1 MLLLVHK
8 PKVAFFMA
16 TTQTFETIVTLNAQQ
31 AKDEMAALKK
41 TLDDLKQ
48 KKAEA
53 LKDSGTSVNDIKQIN
68 KEIRKAEDHVN
79 AYRSKVSD
87 TINTLQNLSTASI
100 GEIEKVSRVLKQQMK
115 SATNPEDYKRLE
127 EHLERCKARIN
138 ELKQPISATLS
149 QYNTAIAE
157 ATRRAENFDQ
167 ENALID
173 RTLKNISG
181 STALE
186 LETSLKLVNEQL
198 ANTHRGTEEY
208 RELTEKAKSLKK
220 EIAAV
225 GAEQDLTKSKWSK
238 FVNIFNT
245 NWGAITQ
252 GLAAVTGLSATVR
265 DCTNKYAAMNQEMF
279 NVTKYT
285 GQAIEEVEVMNESF
299 KKMDTRTARGE
310 LNRLAQDAGRLG
322 ITNREMIEEFVDGSD
337 KINVAL
343 GDDLGDD
350 AVAKIGKLAQM
361 FGEDKTKGL
370 RGAMLATG
378 SAVNDLAQSSS
389 ANAGYIVDF
398 TADLSGVARQA
409 GMTQA
414 QIMGLASA
422 LDQNMQDEATSS
434 TVFSQLITKMFQEPM
449 KFAKLA
455 GVEVSTFTT
464 MLKTDANG
472 ALLEFLQAMS
482 NRGGFDQLAPMFSQ
496 MGLEGTRAV
505 GVLSSVASN
514 LDQVRE
520 AQATATQ
527 SYQDGTSV
535 LNEFNVQ
542 NNTVQAGLDKA
553 KKQFDDMC
561 IELGEKLMPI
571 AKYSVSLTSM
581 GIKTL
586 YVLIE
591 YVSKHIVVLAA
602 LATTMLV
609 YNNVLTATMIKEK
622 AWLVIRNTS
631 KVLNVALTA
640 STRLLRSALLA
651 LELTYKRLRYGVEAY
666 RLAMEK
672 AKLASLTNPWAALAT
687 VLTVV
692 GVAVYSAVKAWQ
704 AHKKAVHDNLQSV
717 KEANAIKKQQEAIN
731 KRVAESYIDEKT
743 RVQQLTKIIR
753 SNAFSIGERRSAIAE
768 LQKIIPDY
776 HASISKEGKLFNEN
790 TKSINDYIKKLDQAA
805 MAEAIYEQ
813 KKEIEKKRLELKQTE
828 RRKVNNIKHV
838 NAEIKAH
845 PEAYKSQGTY
855 LFRDIFTGKMK
866 EAGDANHKLQNKLD
880 ERAVHEKAL
889 KAAQSGLRI
898 LDARKRELDKLINSD
913 EGLRKAFADLT
924 INGGGTGGNSGT
936 GGNGGN
942 GGNGGGNGGNGGG
955 NSNTTKTDPK
965 KEKYDKESSALKHT
979 LDTDELALK
988 QQLERKEIDEDEY
1001 AKRMYEKKQ
1010 QYYVK
1015 LVDLQ
1020 TKYDQ
1025 DTTQTQQSMVDAA
1038 IAESKRLVDVQER
1051 QMTESLDAKTRAY
1064 NAEQMSLL
1072 QQRTQGL
1079 LTEEEYNEKLKE
1091 AERQYHQDR
1100 LAIIHEHGGDE
1111 YDEQKWLLDKELEA
1125 VRQNEEDKKNA
1136 QMEVLEAQ
1144 YDNADS
1150 ASGQMAAVQAM
1161 YEQQLITYEQFQERM
1176 TEIAR
1181 NKEEARKAI
1190 MQQAFDTV
1198 NTMLSAASSY
1208 SQACSDLET
1217 ARINANYDKQIEA
1230 AGNNSAKR
1238 KKLEE
1243 KRDKELAAAKK
1254 KANKRAMVIQLAQ
1267 AVASTAMAAINAY
1280 SSAAQ
1285 VPFVGYILAP
1295 IAAATAVAAGMLQIA
1310 TIKKQQQA
1318 QEAGYYEGG
1327 FTGGSSYRRKA
1338 GIVHE
1343 GEFVANHN
1351 AVNNPQVL
1359 PALQLI
1365 DEAQRNNTVGSLTA
1379 ADISRSLGQG
1389 GATVVSAPSVTVN
1402 TDNSELNA
1410 TLGEARDVIDQLS
1423 LVLAQGIHA
1432 KCYIDGDDGIAK
1444 NLDHYKKLK
1453 SHT

>member
-1 MLLLVHK
+1 
-8 PKVAFFMA
+8 MA

-41 TLDDLKQ
+41 NLDDLKQ

-79 AYRSKVSD
+79 AYRSRVSD

-157 ATRRAENFDQ
+157 ATRRAENFEQ

-208 RELTEKAKSLKK
+208 RELTEKAKLLKK

-310 LNRLAQDAGRLG
+310 LNRLAQDAGRLS
-322 ITNREMIEEFVDGSD
+322 ITNREMVEEFVDGGD

-343 GDDLGDD
+343 GDDLSDD
-350 AVAKIGKLAQM
+350 AVAKIAKLAQM

-520 AQATATQ
+520 AQATATK
-527 SYQDGTSV
+527 SYKDGTSV

-571 AKYSVSLTSM
+571 AKYSVSLTSI

-609 YNNVLTATMIKEK
+609 YNNVLTATMIKEAAHSAKKK
-622 AWLVIRNTS
+622 AGIALDYAAVAS
-631 KVLNVALTA
+631 KN
-640 STRLLRSALLA
+640 LLKAALLA
-651 LELTYKRLRYGVEAY
+651 LRATWALLTGGMKAY
-666 RLAMEK
+666 NATMAR
-672 AKLASLTNPWAALAT
+672 AKILSITNPWSALAT

-790 TKSINDYIKKLDQAA
+790 TNAINDYIKKLDQAA

-813 KKEIEKKRLELKQTE
+813 KKEIAKKRLELKQTV

-838 NAEIKAH
+838 NAEIEAH

-855 LFRDIFTGKMK
+855 VLRDSFSGKIEK
-866 EAGDANHKLQNKLD
+866 KGDVNHKLQNKLD

-898 LDARKRELDKLINSD
+898 LDAEDRELAKLINSD
-913 EGLRKAFADLT
+913 DGLRKAFADLT
-924 INGGGTGGNSGT
+924 INGGGNGS
-936 GGNGGN
+936 GNGGN

-1038 IAESKRLVDVQER
+1038 IAESKRLADVQER

-1064 NAEQMSLL
+1064 NAEQMTLL
-1072 QQRTQGL
+1072 KQRTQGL
-1079 LTEEEYNEKLKE
+1079 LTEEKYNEKLKE
-1091 AERQYHQDR
+1091 AEIQYHRDR
-1100 LAIIHEHGGDE
+1100 LAIIQEHGGDE
-1111 YDEQKWLLDKELEA
+1111 YDEQKWLLDNELES

-1136 QMEVLEAQ
+1136 QMKVLEAQ
-1144 YDNADS
+1144 YDNANS

-1161 YEQQLITYEQFQERM
+1161 YEQQLITYEQYQERM

-1190 MQQAFDTV
+1190 MQQAFSTV

-1217 ARINANYDKQIEA
+1217 ARINANYEKQIEA
-1230 AGNNSAKR
+1230 AGNNSEKKKR
-1238 KKLEE
+1238 LEE

-1254 KANKRAMVIQLAQ
+1254 KANKRAMVIQIAQ
-1267 AVASTAMAAINAY
+1267 ATAQTAQSAINAY
-1280 SSAAQ
+1280 SSAAAI
-1285 VPFVGYILAP
+1285 PIVGHILAP

-1432 KCYIDGDDGIAK
+1432 ECYIDGELGIAR
-1444 NLDHYKKLK
+1444 NLDRYNKLK

>member
-1 MLLLVHK
+1 
-8 PKVAFFMA
+8 MA

-717 KEANAIKKQQEAIN
+717 KETNAIKKQQEAIN
-731 KRVAESYIDEKT
+731 KRVAESYIYEKT

-790 TKSINDYIKKLDQAA
+790 TNAINDYIKKLDQAA

-813 KKEIEKKRLELKQTE
+813 KKEIAKKRLELKQTE

-845 PEAYKSQGTY
+845 PEAYKS
-855 LFRDIFTGKMK
+855 RK
-866 EAGDANHKLQNKLD
+866 EFSSFGFGSGQVTEGNRQLANKLI
-880 ERAVHEKAL
+880 ERAAHEKAL
-889 KAAQSGLRI
+889 KAAQSDLRI
-898 LDARKRELDKLINSD
+898 LDARERELTKLINSD

-924 INGGGTGGNSGT
+924 INGGGNGS
-936 GGNGGN
+936 GNGGN
-942 GGNGGGNGGNGGG
+942 GGGNGGG

-1064 NAEQMSLL
+1064 NAEQMTLL
-1072 QQRTQGL
+1072 QQRTQGV

-1091 AERQYHQDR
+1091 AERQYHRDR
-1100 LAIIHEHGGDE
+1100 LAIIQEHGGDG

-1150 ASGQMAAVQAM
+1150 ASGQMAAVQTM

-1190 MQQAFDTV
+1190 MQQTFDTV

>member
-1 MLLLVHK
+1 
-8 PKVAFFMA
+8 MA

-41 TLDDLKQ
+41 NLDDLKQ

-79 AYRSKVSD
+79 AYRSRVSD

-157 ATRRAENFDQ
+157 ATRRAENFEQ

-208 RELTEKAKSLKK
+208 HELTEKAKLLKK

-299 KKMDTRTARGE
+299 KKMNTRTARGE
-310 LNRLAQDAGRLG
+310 LNRLAQDAGRLS
-322 ITNREMIEEFVDGSD
+322 ITNREMVEEFVDGGD

-350 AVAKIGKLAQM
+350 AVEKIGKLAQM

-527 SYQDGTSV
+527 SYKDGTSV

-609 YNNVLTATMIKEK
+609 YNNVLTATMIKETAHSAIKK
-622 AWLVIRNTS
+622 AGIALDYAAVAS
-631 KVLNVALTA
+631 KN
-640 STRLLRSALLA
+640 LLKAALLA
-651 LELTYKRLRYGVEAY
+651 LRATWALLTGGMKAY
-666 RLAMEK
+666 NATMAR
-672 AKLASLTNPWAALAT
+672 AKILSITNPWSALAT

-790 TKSINDYIKKLDQAA
+790 TNAINDYIKKLDQAA

-813 KKEIEKKRLELKQTE
+813 KKEIAKKRLELKQTV

-838 NAEIKAH
+838 NAEIEAH

-855 LFRDIFTGKMK
+855 VLRDSFSGKIEK
-866 EAGDANHKLQNKLD
+866 KGDVNHKLQNKLD

-889 KAAQSGLRI
+889 KAAQSELRI

-924 INGGGTGGNSGT
+924 IKGGGNGS
-936 GGNGGN
+936 GNGGN

-955 NSNTTKTDPK
+955 NSNTTNTDPK

-1038 IAESKRLVDVQER
+1038 IAESERLVDVQER

-1079 LTEEEYNEKLKE
+1079 LTEKEYNEKLKE
-1091 AERQYHQDR
+1091 TEIQYHRDR
-1100 LAIIHEHGGDE
+1100 LAIIQEHGGDE
-1111 YDEQKWLLDKELEA
+1111 YDEQKWLLDKELES

-1136 QMEVLEAQ
+1136 QMKVLEAQ
-1144 YDNADS
+1144 YDNANS
-1150 ASGQMAAVQAM
+1150 ASVQMAAVQAM
-1161 YEQQLITYEQFQERM
+1161 YEQQLITYEQYQERM

-1190 MQQAFDTV
+1190 MQQAFNTV

-1217 ARINANYDKQIEA
+1217 ARINANYEKQIEA
-1230 AGNNSAKR
+1230 AGNNSEKKKR
-1238 KKLEE
+1238 LEE

-1254 KANKRAMVIQLAQ
+1254 KANKRAMVIQIAQ
-1267 AVASTAMAAINAY
+1267 ATAQTAQSAINAY
-1280 SSAAQ
+1280 SSAAAI
-1285 VPFVGYILAP
+1285 PIVGHILAP

-1432 KCYIDGDDGIAK
+1432 ECYIDGELGIAR
-1444 NLDHYKKLK
+1444 NLDRYNKLK

>member
-1 MLLLVHK
+1 
-8 PKVAFFMA
+8 MA

-79 AYRSKVSD
+79 AYRSRVSD

-198 ANTHRGTEEY
+198 VNTHRGTEEY
-208 RELTEKAKSLKK
+208 RKLTEKAKLLKK

-252 GLAAVTGLSATVR
+252 GIAAVTGLSATVR

-285 GQAIEEVEVMNESF
+285 GQAIEEVEEMNESF

-322 ITNREMIEEFVDGSD
+322 ITNREMVEEFVDGGD

-343 GDDLGDD
+343 ADDLGDD

-527 SYQDGTSV
+527 SYKDGTSV

-571 AKYSVSLTSM
+571 AKYSVSLTSI

-591 YVSKHIVVLAA
+591 YVSKHIVVLAT
-602 LATTMLV
+602 LATTILV

-753 SNAFSIGERRSAIAE
+753 SNAFSIRERRSAIAE

-776 HASISKEGKLFNEN
+776 HATIKNEGKLYEEN
-790 TKSINDYIKKLDQAA
+790 ANAIDDYIKKLDQAA

-813 KKEIEKKRLELKQTE
+813 KKILAKEVLELKQTE

-838 NAEIKAH
+838 NAEIEAH

-866 EAGDANHKLQNKLD
+866 EAGDANHKLQKKLD

-889 KAAQSGLRI
+889 EETRSKLRIKAAQG
-898 LDARKRELDKLINSD
+898 RELDKLINSD
-913 EGLRKAFADLT
+913 EGLRKAFANLT
-924 INGGGTGGNSGT
+924 INGGGNGS
-936 GGNGGN
+936 GNGGN

-1064 NAEQMSLL
+1064 NAEQMTLL

-1091 AERQYHQDR
+1091 AERQYHRDR
-1100 LAIIHEHGGDE
+1100 LAIIQEHGGDE
-1111 YDEQKWLLDKELEA
+1111 YDEQKWILDKELET

-1150 ASGQMAAVQAM
+1150 ASGQMAAVQTM

-1190 MQQAFDTV
+1190 MQQSFDTV

-1217 ARINANYDKQIEA
+1217 ARINSNYDKQIEA

-1444 NLDHYKKLK
+1444 NLDHYKKLN
-1453 SHT
+1453 SRT

>member
-1 MLLLVHK
+1 
-8 PKVAFFMA
+8 MA

-41 TLDDLKQ
+41 NLDDLKQ

-100 GEIEKVSRVLKQQMK
+100 GEIEKVSRILKQQMK
-115 SATNPEDYKRLE
+115 SATNPAEYKRLE
-127 EHLERCKARIN
+127 EHLESCKARIN

-157 ATRRAENFDQ
+157 ATRRAENFEQ

-173 RTLKNISG
+173 HTLKNISG

-208 RELTEKAKSLKK
+208 HELTKKAKSLKK

-299 KKMDTRTARGE
+299 KKMNTRTARGE
-310 LNRLAQDAGRLG
+310 LNRLAQDAGRLS
-322 ITNREMIEEFVDGSD
+322 ITNREMVEEFVDGGD

-350 AVAKIGKLAQM
+350 AVEKIGKLAQM

-527 SYQDGTSV
+527 SYKDGTSV

-609 YNNVLTATMIKEK
+609 YNNVLTVTMIKEK
-622 AWLVIRNTS
+622 AWS
-631 KVLNVALTA
+631 AAQKVGNAIKVATVATTKLLNAALTA
-640 STRLLRSALLA
+640 LQI
-651 LELTYKRLRYGVEAY
+651 TYTRLRYGADAY

-672 AKLASLTNPWAALAT
+672 AKLASITNPWAALAT

-704 AHKKAVHDNLQSV
+704 AHKKAIHDNLQSV

-776 HASISKEGKLFNEN
+776 HATIKNEGKLYEEN
-790 TKSINDYIKKLDQAA
+790 ANAIDDYIKKLDQAA

-813 KKEIEKKRLELKQTE
+813 KKEIAKKRLELKQTE
-828 RRKVNNIKHV
+828 RRKVNNIKYV
-838 NAEIKAH
+838 NAEIEAH
-845 PEAYKSQGTY
+845 PEAYRS
-855 LFRDIFTGKMK
+855 RK
-866 EAGDANHKLQNKLD
+866 EFSSFGFGSGQVTEGNRKLANKLI
-880 ERAVHEKAL
+880 ERAAHEKDL
-889 KAAQSGLRI
+889 KAAQSDLRI
-898 LDARKRELDKLINSD
+898 LDARERELTKLINSD
-913 EGLRKAFADLT
+913 EGLRKAFAGLT
-924 INGGGTGGNSGT
+924 INGGGNGS
-936 GGNGGN
+936 GNGGN

-965 KEKYDKESSALKHT
+965 KEKYDKESSALNHT

-1100 LAIIHEHGGDE
+1100 LAIIQEHGGDE

-1125 VRQNEEDKKNA
+1125 VRQNEEDTKNA
-1136 QMEVLEAQ
+1136 QMEMLEAQ

-1150 ASGQMAAVQAM
+1150 ASGQMAAVQTM

-1444 NLDHYKKLK
+1444 NLDHYKKLN
-1453 SHT
+1453 SRT

>member
-1 MLLLVHK
+1 MVHK

-41 TLDDLKQ
+41 NLDDLKQ

-79 AYRSKVSD
+79 AYRSRVSD

-157 ATRRAENFDQ
+157 ATRRAENFEQ

-186 LETSLKLVNEQL
+186 LQTSLKLVNEQL

-208 RELTEKAKSLKK
+208 RELTEKAKLLKK

-285 GQAIEEVEVMNESF
+285 GQAIGEVEEMNESF
-299 KKMDTRTARGE
+299 KKMNTRTARGE
-310 LNRLAQDAGRLG
+310 LNRLAQDAGRLS
-322 ITNREMIEEFVDGSD
+322 ITNREMVEEFVDGGD

-350 AVAKIGKLAQM
+350 AVEKIGKLAQM

-527 SYQDGTSV
+527 SYKDGTSV

-609 YNNVLTATMIKEK
+609 YNNVLTATMIKEAAHSAIKK
-622 AWLVIRNTS
+622 AGIALDYAAVAS
-631 KVLNVALTA
+631 KN
-640 STRLLRSALLA
+640 LLKAALLA
-651 LELTYKRLRYGVEAY
+651 LRATWALLTGGMKAY
-666 RLAMEK
+666 NATMAR
-672 AKLASLTNPWAALAT
+672 AKILSITNPWSALAT

-790 TKSINDYIKKLDQAA
+790 TNAINDYIKKLDQAA

-813 KKEIEKKRLELKQTE
+813 KKEIAKKRLELKQTV

-838 NAEIKAH
+838 NAEIGSHPKA
-845 PEAYKSQGTY
+845 YRSYGTY
-855 LFRDIFTGKMK
+855 MYVDELT
-866 EAGDANHKLQNKLD
+866 GDAKELDGNRLLQKKLD

-898 LDARKRELDKLINSD
+898 LDAEDRELAKLINSD

-924 INGGGTGGNSGT
+924 INGGGNGS
-936 GGNGGN
+936 GNGGT
-942 GGNGGGNGGNGGG
+942 GGGNGGNGGG

-965 KEKYDKESSALKHT
+965 KEKYDKESSALKYT

-1100 LAIIHEHGGDE
+1100 LAIIQEHGGDE

-1150 ASGQMAAVQAM
+1150 ASGQMAAVQTM

-1432 KCYIDGDDGIAK
+1432 ECYIDGELGIAR
-1444 NLDHYKKLK
+1444 NLDRYNKLK

>member
-1 MLLLVHK
+1 
-8 PKVAFFMA
+8 MA

-79 AYRSKVSD
+79 AYRSRVSD

-157 ATRRAENFDQ
+157 ATQRAENFEQ

-198 ANTHRGTEEY
+198 VNTHRGTEEY
-208 RELTEKAKSLKK
+208 RKLTEKAKLLKK

-252 GLAAVTGLSATVR
+252 GIAAVTGLSATVR

-285 GQAIEEVEVMNESF
+285 GQAIGEVEVMNENF
-299 KKMDTRTARGE
+299 KKINTRTARGE

-322 ITNREMIEEFVDGSD
+322 ITNREMVEEFVDGGD

-343 GDDLGDD
+343 ADDLGDD

-455 GVEVSTFTT
+455 GVEVNTFTT

-527 SYQDGTSV
+527 SYKDGTSV

-591 YVSKHIVVLAA
+591 YVSKHIVVLAT
-602 LATTMLV
+602 LATTILV

-622 AWLVIRNTS
+622 AWMVIRNTS
-631 KVLNVALTA
+631 KALNVALTA
-640 STRLLRSALLA
+640 STSLLRSALLA

-776 HASISKEGKLFNEN
+776 HATIKNEGKLYEEN
-790 TKSINDYIKKLDQAA
+790 ANAIDDYIKKLDQAA

-813 KKEIEKKRLELKQTE
+813 KKEIAKKRLELKQTE

-838 NAEIKAH
+838 NAEIEAH
-845 PEAYKSQGTY
+845 PEAYRS
-855 LFRDIFTGKMK
+855 RK
-866 EAGDANHKLQNKLD
+866 EFSSFGFGSGQVTEGNRKLANKLI
-880 ERAVHEKAL
+880 ERAAHEKDL
-889 KAAQSGLRI
+889 KAAQSDLRI
-898 LDARKRELDKLINSD
+898 LDARERELTKLINSD

-924 INGGGTGGNSGT
+924 INGGGNGS
-936 GGNGGN
+936 GNGGN

-1064 NAEQMSLL
+1064 NAEQMTLL
-1072 QQRTQGL
+1072 QQRTQGV

-1091 AERQYHQDR
+1091 AERQYHRDR
-1100 LAIIHEHGGDE
+1100 LAIIQEHGGDE

-1150 ASGQMAAVQAM
+1150 ASGQMAAVQTM

-1190 MQQAFDTV
+1190 MQQTFDTV

-1444 NLDHYKKLK
+1444 NLDHYKKLN
-1453 SHT
+1453 SRT

>member
-41 TLDDLKQ
+41 NLDDLKQ

-208 RELTEKAKSLKK
+208 HELTKKAKSLKK

-285 GQAIEEVEVMNESF
+285 GQAIGEVEEMNESF
-299 KKMDTRTARGE
+299 KKMNTRTARGE
-310 LNRLAQDAGRLG
+310 LNRLAQDAGRLS
-322 ITNREMIEEFVDGSD
+322 ITNREMVEEFVDGGD

-350 AVAKIGKLAQM
+350 AVEKIGKLAQM

-527 SYQDGTSV
+527 SYKDGTSV

-571 AKYSVSLTSM
+571 AKYSVSLTSI

-602 LATTMLV
+602 LATTMLF
-609 YNNVLTATMIKEK
+609 YNNVLTVTMIKEK
-622 AWLVIRNTS
+622 AWS
-631 KVLNVALTA
+631 AAQKVGNAIKVATVATTKLLNAALTA
-640 STRLLRSALLA
+640 LQ
-651 LELTYKRLRYGVEAY
+651 LTYTRLRYGADAY

-672 AKLASLTNPWAALAT
+672 AKLASITNPWAALAM

-704 AHKKAVHDNLQSV
+704 AHKKAIHDNLQSV

-790 TKSINDYIKKLDQAA
+790 TNAINDYIKKLDQAA

-813 KKEIEKKRLELKQTE
+813 KKEIAKKRLELKQTV

-838 NAEIKAH
+838 NAEIEAH
-845 PEAYKSQGTY
+845 PEAYRSQ
-855 LFRDIFTGKMK
+855 K
-866 EAGDANHKLQNKLD
+866 EFSSFGFGSGQVTEGNRQLANKLI
-880 ERAVHEKAL
+880 ERAAHEKAL
-889 KAAQSGLRI
+889 KAAQSDLRT
-898 LDARKRELDKLINSD
+898 LNAQERELVKLINSD

-924 INGGGTGGNSGT
+924 INGGGNGS
-936 GGNGGN
+936 GNGGN

-1025 DTTQTQQSMVDAA
+1025 DTTQTQQSMVDAS

-1064 NAEQMSLL
+1064 NAEQMTLL
-1072 QQRTQGL
+1072 KQRTQGL
-1079 LTEEEYNEKLKE
+1079 LTEEKYNEKLKE
-1091 AERQYHQDR
+1091 AEIQYHRDR
-1100 LAIIHEHGGDE
+1100 LAIIQEHGGDE
-1111 YDEQKWLLDKELEA
+1111 YDEQKWLLDNELES
-1125 VRQNEEDKKNA
+1125 VRQNEEDKKKA

-1144 YDNADS
+1144 YDNANS

-1161 YEQQLITYEQFQERM
+1161 YEQQLITYEQYQERM

-1181 NKEEARKAI
+1181 NKEEARRAI
-1190 MQQAFDTV
+1190 MQQAFSTV

-1208 SQACSDLET
+1208 AQACSDLET
-1217 ARINANYDKQIEA
+1217 ARINANYEKQIEA
-1230 AGNNSAKR
+1230 AGNNSEKKKR
-1238 KKLEE
+1238 LEE

-1254 KANKRAMVIQLAQ
+1254 KANKRAMVIQIAQ
-1267 AVASTAMAAINAY
+1267 ATAQTAQSAINAY
-1280 SSAAQ
+1280 SSAAAI
-1285 VPFVGYILAP
+1285 PIVGHILAP

-1432 KCYIDGDDGIAK
+1432 ECYIDGELGIAR
-1444 NLDHYKKLK
+1444 NLDRYNKLK

>member
-1 MLLLVHK
+1 
-8 PKVAFFMA
+8 MA

-115 SATNPEDYKRLE
+115 SATNPAEYKRLE
-127 EHLERCKARIN
+127 EHLESCKARIN

-157 ATRRAENFDQ
+157 ATRRAENFEQ

-208 RELTEKAKSLKK
+208 RELTEKAKLLKK

-225 GAEQDLTKSKWSK
+225 GAEQDSTKSKWSK

-520 AQATATQ
+520 AQATAAQ
-527 SYQDGTSV
+527 SYKDGTSV

-591 YVSKHIVVLAA
+591 YVSKHIVVLAT
-602 LATTMLV
+602 LATTILV

-622 AWLVIRNTS
+622 AWMVIRNTS
-631 KVLNVALTA
+631 KALNVALTA
-640 STRLLRSALLA
+640 STSLLRSALLA

-672 AKLASLTNPWAALAT
+672 AKAASLTNPWAALAT

-731 KRVAESYIDEKT
+731 KRVTESYIDEKT

-753 SNAFSIGERRSAIAE
+753 SNAFSIGERRNAIAE
-768 LQKIIPDY
+768 LQKIIPEY
-776 HASISKEGKLFNEN
+776 HATIKNEGKLYEEN
-790 TKSINDYIKKLDQAA
+790 ANAIDDYLKKLDQAA

-813 KKEIEKKRLELKQTE
+813 KKEIAKKRLELKQTE

-845 PEAYKSQGTY
+845 PEAYKS
-855 LFRDIFTGKMK
+855 RK
-866 EAGDANHKLQNKLD
+866 EFSSFGFGSGQVTEGNRQLANKLI
-880 ERAVHEKAL
+880 ERAAHEKAL
-889 KAAQSGLRI
+889 KATQSDLRV
-898 LDARKRELDKLINSD
+898 LDARERELAKLINSD

-924 INGGGTGGNSGT
+924 ING

-1038 IAESKRLVDVQER
+1038 IAESKRLADVQER

-1100 LAIIHEHGGDE
+1100 LAIIKEHGGDE
-1111 YDEQKWLLDKELEA
+1111 YDEQKWLLDKELES

-1150 ASGQMAAVQAM
+1150 ASGQMAAVQTM

-1217 ARINANYDKQIEA
+1217 ARINANYEKQIEA
-1230 AGNNSAKR
+1230 AGNNSEKKKR
-1238 KKLEE
+1238 LEE

-1254 KANKRAMVIQLAQ
+1254 KANKRAMVIQIAQ
-1267 AVASTAMAAINAY
+1267 ATAQTAQSAINAY
-1280 SSAAQ
+1280 SSAAAI
-1285 VPFVGYILAP
+1285 PIVGHILAP

-1410 TLGEARDVIDQLS
+1410 TLGEARDVIDHLS
-1423 LVLAQGIHA
+1423 FVLTQGIHA
-1432 KCYIDGDDGIAK
+1432 KCYIDGEDGIAK

-1453 SHT
+1453 SRT

>member
-1 MLLLVHK
+1 
-8 PKVAFFMA
+8 MA

-79 AYRSKVSD
+79 AYRSRVSD

-198 ANTHRGTEEY
+198 VNTHRGTEEY
-208 RELTEKAKSLKK
+208 RKLTEKAKLLKK

-285 GQAIEEVEVMNESF
+285 GQAIEEVEEMNENF
-299 KKMDTRTARGE
+299 KKINTRTARGE

-322 ITNREMIEEFVDGSD
+322 ITNREMVEEFVDGGD

-343 GDDLGDD
+343 ADDLGAD

-527 SYQDGTSV
+527 SYKDGTSV

-591 YVSKHIVVLAA
+591 YVSKHIVVLAT
-602 LATTMLV
+602 LATTILV

-776 HASISKEGKLFNEN
+776 HATIKNEGKLYEEN
-790 TKSINDYIKKLDQAA
+790 TNAIDDYIKKLDQAA

-813 KKEIEKKRLELKQTE
+813 KKEIAKKRLELKQTE

-838 NAEIKAH
+838 NAEIEAH
-845 PEAYKSQGTY
+845 PEAYRS
-855 LFRDIFTGKMK
+855 RK
-866 EAGDANHKLQNKLD
+866 EFSSFGFGSGQVTEGNRKLANKLI
-880 ERAVHEKAL
+880 ERAAHEKAL
-889 KAAQSGLRI
+889 KAAQSDLRI
-898 LDARKRELDKLINSD
+898 LDARERELTKLINSD

-924 INGGGTGGNSGT
+924 INGGGNGS
-936 GGNGGN
+936 GNGGN
-942 GGNGGGNGGNGGG
+942 GGGNGGNGGNGGG

-1051 QMTESLDAKTRAY
+1051 QMTEGLDAKTRAY
-1064 NAEQMSLL
+1064 NAEQMTLL

-1079 LTEEEYNEKLKE
+1079 LTEEKYNEKLKE
-1091 AERQYHQDR
+1091 AEIQYHRDR
-1100 LAIIHEHGGDE
+1100 LAIIQEHGGDE
-1111 YDEQKWLLDKELEA
+1111 YEERKWLLDKELEA
-1125 VRQNEEDKKNA
+1125 VRKSEEDKKKA
-1136 QMEVLEAQ
+1136 QMDMLEAQ
-1144 YDNADS
+1144 YDNANS
-1150 ASGQMAAVQAM
+1150 TSGQMAAVQTM

-1190 MQQAFDTV
+1190 MQQSFDTV

-1444 NLDHYKKLK
+1444 NLDHYKKLN
-1453 SHT
+1453 SRT

>member
-1 MLLLVHK
+1 
-8 PKVAFFMA
+8 MA

-41 TLDDLKQ
+41 NLDDLKQ

-157 ATRRAENFDQ
+157 ATRRAENFEQ

-285 GQAIEEVEVMNESF
+285 GQAIGEVEEMNESF
-299 KKMDTRTARGE
+299 KKMNTRTARGE
-310 LNRLAQDAGRLG
+310 LNRLAQDAGRLS
-322 ITNREMIEEFVDGSD
+322 ITNREMVEEFVDGGD

-350 AVAKIGKLAQM
+350 AVEKIGKLAQM

-527 SYQDGTSV
+527 SYKDGTSV

-672 AKLASLTNPWAALAT
+672 AKAASLTNPWAALAT

-753 SNAFSIGERRSAIAE
+753 SNAFSIGERRNAIAE

-776 HASISKEGKLFNEN
+776 HATIKNEGKLYEEN
-790 TKSINDYIKKLDQAA
+790 ANAIDDYIKKLDQAA

-813 KKEIEKKRLELKQTE
+813 KKEIAKKRLELKQTE
-828 RRKVNNIKHV
+828 RRKVNNIKYV

-845 PEAYKSQGTY
+845 PEAYRS
-855 LFRDIFTGKMK
+855 RK
-866 EAGDANHKLQNKLD
+866 EFSSFGFGSGQVTEGNRQLANKLI
-880 ERAVHEKAL
+880 ERAAHEKAL

-898 LDARKRELDKLINSD
+898 LDARERELVKLINSD

-924 INGGGTGGNSGT
+924 INSGGNGS
-936 GGNGGN
+936 GNGGN
-942 GGNGGGNGGNGGG
+942 GSGNGGGNGGNGGG

-1038 IAESKRLVDVQER
+1038 IAESKRLADVQER

-1100 LAIIHEHGGDE
+1100 LAIIQEHGGDE
-1111 YDEQKWLLDKELEA
+1111 YDEQKWLLDKELES

-1136 QMEVLEAQ
+1136 QMKVLEAQ
-1144 YDNADS
+1144 YDNANS

-1161 YEQQLITYEQFQERM
+1161 YEQQLITYEQYQERM

-1190 MQQAFDTV
+1190 MQQAFSTV

-1230 AGNNSAKR
+1230 AGNNSKKKKR
-1238 KKLEE
+1238 LEE

-1254 KANKRAMVIQLAQ
+1254 KANKRAMVIQIAQ
-1267 AVASTAMAAINAY
+1267 ATAQTAQSAINAY
-1280 SSAAQ
+1280 SSAAAI
-1285 VPFVGYILAP
+1285 PIVGHILAP

>member
-1 MLLLVHK
+1 
-8 PKVAFFMA
+8 MA

-41 TLDDLKQ
+41 NLDDLKQ

-157 ATRRAENFDQ
+157 ATRRAENFEQ

-173 RTLKNISG
+173 HTLKNISA

-622 AWLVIRNTS
+622 AWS
-631 KVLNVALTA
+631 AAQKVGNAIKVATVATTKLLNAALTA
-640 STRLLRSALLA
+640 LQ
-651 LELTYKRLRYGVEAY
+651 LTYTRLRYGADAY

-672 AKLASLTNPWAALAT
+672 AKLASITNPWAALAM

-704 AHKKAVHDNLQSV
+704 AHKKAIHDNLQSV

-776 HASISKEGKLFNEN
+776 HATIKNEGKLYEEN
-790 TKSINDYIKKLDQAA
+790 ANAIDDYIKKLDQAA

-813 KKEIEKKRLELKQTE
+813 KKEIAKKRLELKQTE

-838 NAEIKAH
+838 NAELKAH
-845 PEAYKSQGTY
+845 PEAYRS
-855 LFRDIFTGKMK
+855 RK
-866 EAGDANHKLQNKLD
+866 EFSSFGFGSGQVTEGNRQLANKLI
-880 ERAVHEKAL
+880 ERAAHEKAL
-889 KAAQSGLRI
+889 KAAQSDLRI
-898 LDARKRELDKLINSD
+898 LDARERELTKLINSD
-913 EGLRKAFADLT
+913 EGLRKAFSDLT
-924 INGGGTGGNSGT
+924 INGGGNGSGNGGT
-936 GGNGGN
+936 GGNGGGN

-1025 DTTQTQQSMVDAA
+1025 DTTQTQQSMVDAS

-1064 NAEQMSLL
+1064 NTEQMSLL

-1079 LTEEEYNEKLKE
+1079 LTEKEYNEKLKE
-1091 AERQYHQDR
+1091 AEIQYHRDR
-1100 LAIIHEHGGDE
+1100 LAIIQEHGGDE
-1111 YDEQKWLLDKELEA
+1111 YDEQKWLLDKELES

-1144 YDNADS
+1144 YDNANS

-1161 YEQQLITYEQFQERM
+1161 YEQQLITYEQYQERM

-1181 NKEEARKAI
+1181 NKEEARRAI
-1190 MQQAFDTV
+1190 MQQAFSTV

-1217 ARINANYDKQIEA
+1217 ARINANYEKQIEA
-1230 AGNNSAKR
+1230 AGNNSEKKKR
-1238 KKLEE
+1238 LEE

-1254 KANKRAMVIQLAQ
+1254 KANKRAMVIQIAQ
-1267 AVASTAMAAINAY
+1267 ATAQTAQSAINAY
-1280 SSAAQ
+1280 SSAAAI
-1285 VPFVGYILAP
+1285 PIVGHILAP

-1410 TLGEARDVIDQLS
+1410 TLSEARDVIDQLS

-1444 NLDHYKKLK
+1444 NLDHYKKLN
-1453 SHT
+1453 SRT

>member
-1 MLLLVHK
+1 MALRATWALLTGGMK
-8 PKVAFFMA
+8 AYNATMA
-16 TTQTFETIVTLNAQQ
+16 
-31 AKDEMAALKK
+31 
-41 TLDDLKQ
+41 
-48 KKAEA
+48 
-53 LKDSGTSVNDIKQIN
+53 
-68 KEIRKAEDHVN
+68 R
-79 AYRSKVSD
+79 
-87 TINTLQNLSTASI
+87 
-100 GEIEKVSRVLKQQMK
+100 
-115 SATNPEDYKRLE
+115 
-127 EHLERCKARIN
+127 
-138 ELKQPISATLS
+138 
-149 QYNTAIAE
+149 
-157 ATRRAENFDQ
+157 
-167 ENALID
+167 
-173 RTLKNISG
+173 
-181 STALE
+181 
-186 LETSLKLVNEQL
+186 
-198 ANTHRGTEEY
+198 
-208 RELTEKAKSLKK
+208 
-220 EIAAV
+220 
-225 GAEQDLTKSKWSK
+225 
-238 FVNIFNT
+238 
-245 NWGAITQ
+245 
-252 GLAAVTGLSATVR
+252 
-265 DCTNKYAAMNQEMF
+265 
-279 NVTKYT
+279 
-285 GQAIEEVEVMNESF
+285 
-299 KKMDTRTARGE
+299 
-310 LNRLAQDAGRLG
+310 
-322 ITNREMIEEFVDGSD
+322 
-337 KINVAL
+337 
-343 GDDLGDD
+343 
-350 AVAKIGKLAQM
+350 AKI
-361 FGEDKTKGL
+361 
-370 RGAMLATG
+370 
-378 SAVNDLAQSSS
+378 
-389 ANAGYIVDF
+389 
-398 TADLSGVARQA
+398 LS
-409 GMTQA
+409 
-414 QIMGLASA
+414 I
-422 LDQNMQDEATSS
+422 
-434 TVFSQLITKMFQEPM
+434 
-449 KFAKLA
+449 
-455 GVEVSTFTT
+455 
-464 MLKTDANG
+464 
-472 ALLEFLQAMS
+472 
-482 NRGGFDQLAPMFSQ
+482 
-496 MGLEGTRAV
+496 
-505 GVLSSVASN
+505 
-514 LDQVRE
+514 
-520 AQATATQ
+520 
-527 SYQDGTSV
+527 
-535 LNEFNVQ
+535 
-542 NNTVQAGLDKA
+542 
-553 KKQFDDMC
+553 
-561 IELGEKLMPI
+561 
-571 AKYSVSLTSM
+571 
-581 GIKTL
+581 
-586 YVLIE
+586 
-591 YVSKHIVVLAA
+591 
-602 LATTMLV
+602 
-609 YNNVLTATMIKEK
+609 
-622 AWLVIRNTS
+622 
-631 KVLNVALTA
+631 
-640 STRLLRSALLA
+640 
-651 LELTYKRLRYGVEAY
+651 
-666 RLAMEK
+666 
-672 AKLASLTNPWAALAT
+672 TNPWSALAT

-790 TKSINDYIKKLDQAA
+790 TNAINDYIKKLDQAA

-813 KKEIEKKRLELKQTE
+813 KKEIAKKRLELKQTV

-838 NAEIKAH
+838 NAEIGSHPKA
-845 PEAYKSQGTY
+845 YRSYGTY
-855 LFRDIFTGKMK
+855 MYVDELT
-866 EAGDANHKLQNKLD
+866 GDAKELDGNRLLQKKLD

-898 LDARKRELDKLINSD
+898 LDAEDRELAKLINSD
-913 EGLRKAFADLT
+913 DGLRKAFADLT
-924 INGGGTGGNSGT
+924 INGGGNGSGNGGN
-936 GGNGGN
+936 GGNGGGN

-1038 IAESKRLVDVQER
+1038 IAESERLVDVQER

-1064 NAEQMSLL
+1064 NTEQMSLL

-1079 LTEEEYNEKLKE
+1079 LTEKEYNEKLKE
-1091 AERQYHQDR
+1091 AEIQYHRDR
-1100 LAIIHEHGGDE
+1100 LAIIQEHGGDE
-1111 YDEQKWLLDKELEA
+1111 YDEQKWLLDNELES
-1125 VRQNEEDKKNA
+1125 VRQNEEDKKKA

-1144 YDNADS
+1144 YDNANS

-1161 YEQQLITYEQFQERM
+1161 YEQQLITYEQYQERM

-1181 NKEEARKAI
+1181 NKEEARRAI
-1190 MQQAFDTV
+1190 MQQAFSTV

-1217 ARINANYDKQIEA
+1217 ARINANYEKQIEA
-1230 AGNNSAKR
+1230 AGNNSEKKKR
-1238 KKLEE
+1238 LEE
-1243 KRDKELAAAKK
+1243 KRDKELAVAKK
-1254 KANKRAMVIQLAQ
+1254 KANKRAMVIQIAQ
-1267 AVASTAMAAINAY
+1267 ATAQTAQSAINAY
-1280 SSAAQ
+1280 SSAAAI
-1285 VPFVGYILAP
+1285 PIVGHILAP

-1432 KCYIDGDDGIAK
+1432 ECYIDGELGIAR
-1444 NLDHYKKLK
+1444 NLDRYNKLK

>member
-79 AYRSKVSD
+79 AYRSRVSD

-527 SYQDGTSV
+527 SYKDGTSV

-609 YNNVLTATMIKEK
+609 YNNVLTATMIKEAAHNAIK
-622 AWLVIRNTS
+622 
-631 KVLNVALTA
+631 KVGIALDYA
-640 STRLLRSALLA
+640 KEAATRLLRSALLA

-672 AKLASLTNPWAALAT
+672 AKAASLTNPWAALAT

-704 AHKKAVHDNLQSV
+704 AHKKAIHDNLQSV

-731 KRVAESYIDEKT
+731 KRVTESYIDEKT

-790 TKSINDYIKKLDQAA
+790 TNAINDYIKKLDQAA

-813 KKEIEKKRLELKQTE
+813 KKEIAKKRLELKQTV

-838 NAEIKAH
+838 NAEIEAH
-845 PEAYKSQGTY
+845 PEAYRS
-855 LFRDIFTGKMK
+855 RK
-866 EAGDANHKLQNKLD
+866 EFSSFGFGSGQVTEGNRQLANKLI
-880 ERAVHEKAL
+880 ERAAHEKAL
-889 KAAQSGLRI
+889 KAAQSDLRT
-898 LDARKRELDKLINSD
+898 LNAQERELVKLINSD

-924 INGGGTGGNSGT
+924 INGGGNGS
-936 GGNGGN
+936 GNGGN
-942 GGNGGGNGGNGGG
+942 GGTGGGNGGNGGG

-1025 DTTQTQQSMVDAA
+1025 DTTQTQQSMVDAS

-1064 NAEQMSLL
+1064 NTEQMSLL

-1079 LTEEEYNEKLKE
+1079 LTEKEYNEKLKE
-1091 AERQYHQDR
+1091 AEIQYHRDR
-1100 LAIIHEHGGDE
+1100 LAIIQEHGGDE
-1111 YDEQKWLLDKELEA
+1111 YDEQKWLLDKELES

-1136 QMEVLEAQ
+1136 QMKVLEAQ
-1144 YDNADS
+1144 YDNANS

-1161 YEQQLITYEQFQERM
+1161 YEQQLITYEQYQERM

-1190 MQQAFDTV
+1190 MQQAFSTV

-1217 ARINANYDKQIEA
+1217 ARINANYEKQIEA
-1230 AGNNSAKR
+1230 AGNNSEKKKR
-1238 KKLEE
+1238 LEE

-1254 KANKRAMVIQLAQ
+1254 KANKRAMVIQIAQ
-1267 AVASTAMAAINAY
+1267 ATAQTAQSAINAY
-1280 SSAAQ
+1280 SSAAAI
-1285 VPFVGYILAP
+1285 PIVGHILAP

-1432 KCYIDGDDGIAK
+1432 ECYIDGELGIAR
-1444 NLDHYKKLK
+1444 NLDRYNKLK

>member
-1 MLLLVHK
+1 
-8 PKVAFFMA
+8 MA

-41 TLDDLKQ
+41 NLDDLKQ

-79 AYRSKVSD
+79 AYRSRVSD

-157 ATRRAENFDQ
+157 ATRRAENFEQ

-208 RELTEKAKSLKK
+208 HELTEKAKLLKK

-252 GLAAVTGLSATVR
+252 GLVAVTGLSATVR

-285 GQAIEEVEVMNESF
+285 GQAIGEVEEMNESF
-299 KKMDTRTARGE
+299 KKMNTRTARGE
-310 LNRLAQDAGRLG
+310 LNRLAQDAGRLS
-322 ITNREMIEEFVDGSD
+322 ITNREMVEEFVDGGD

-350 AVAKIGKLAQM
+350 AVEKIGKLAQM

-527 SYQDGTSV
+527 SYKDGTSV

-609 YNNVLTATMIKEK
+609 YNNVLTATMIKETAHSAIKK
-622 AWLVIRNTS
+622 AGIALDYAAVAS
-631 KVLNVALTA
+631 KN
-640 STRLLRSALLA
+640 LLKAALLA
-651 LELTYKRLRYGVEAY
+651 LRATWALLTGGMKAY
-666 RLAMEK
+666 NATMAR
-672 AKLASLTNPWAALAT
+672 AKILSITNPWSALAT

-790 TKSINDYIKKLDQAA
+790 TNAINDYIKKLDQAA

-813 KKEIEKKRLELKQTE
+813 KKEIAKKRLELKQTV

-838 NAEIKAH
+838 NAEIEAH

-855 LFRDIFTGKMK
+855 VLRDSFSGKIEK
-866 EAGDANHKLQNKLD
+866 KGDVNHKLQNKLD

-889 KAAQSGLRI
+889 KAAQSELRI

-924 INGGGTGGNSGT
+924 INGGG
-936 GGNGGN
+936 NGSGN

-955 NSNTTKTDPK
+955 NSNTTNTDPK

-1038 IAESKRLVDVQER
+1038 IAESERLVDVQER

-1079 LTEEEYNEKLKE
+1079 LTEKEYNEKLKE
-1091 AERQYHQDR
+1091 AEIQYHRDR
-1100 LAIIHEHGGDE
+1100 LAIIQEHGGDE
-1111 YDEQKWLLDKELEA
+1111 YDEQKWLLDKELES

-1136 QMEVLEAQ
+1136 QMKVLEAQ
-1144 YDNADS
+1144 YDNANS
-1150 ASGQMAAVQAM
+1150 VSGQMAAVQAM
-1161 YEQQLITYEQFQERM
+1161 YEQQLITYEQYQERM

-1190 MQQAFDTV
+1190 MQQAFSTV

-1217 ARINANYDKQIEA
+1217 ARINANYEKQIEA
-1230 AGNNSAKR
+1230 AGNNSEKKKR
-1238 KKLEE
+1238 LEE

-1254 KANKRAMVIQLAQ
+1254 KANKRAMVIQIAQ
-1267 AVASTAMAAINAY
+1267 ATAQTAQSAINAY
-1280 SSAAQ
+1280 SSAAAI
-1285 VPFVGYILAP
+1285 PIVGHILAP

-1432 KCYIDGDDGIAK
+1432 ECYIDGELGIAR
-1444 NLDHYKKLK
+1444 NLDRYNKLK

>member
-1 MLLLVHK
+1 
-8 PKVAFFMA
+8 
-16 TTQTFETIVTLNAQQ
+16 
-31 AKDEMAALKK
+31 
-41 TLDDLKQ
+41 
-48 KKAEA
+48 
-53 LKDSGTSVNDIKQIN
+53 
-68 KEIRKAEDHVN
+68 
-79 AYRSKVSD
+79 
-87 TINTLQNLSTASI
+87 
-100 GEIEKVSRVLKQQMK
+100 
-115 SATNPEDYKRLE
+115 
-127 EHLERCKARIN
+127 
-138 ELKQPISATLS
+138 
-149 QYNTAIAE
+149 
-157 ATRRAENFDQ
+157 
-167 ENALID
+167 
-173 RTLKNISG
+173 
-181 STALE
+181 
-186 LETSLKLVNEQL
+186 
-198 ANTHRGTEEY
+198 
-208 RELTEKAKSLKK
+208 
-220 EIAAV
+220 
-225 GAEQDLTKSKWSK
+225 
-238 FVNIFNT
+238 
-245 NWGAITQ
+245 
-252 GLAAVTGLSATVR
+252 
-265 DCTNKYAAMNQEMF
+265 
-279 NVTKYT
+279 
-285 GQAIEEVEVMNESF
+285 
-299 KKMDTRTARGE
+299 
-310 LNRLAQDAGRLG
+310 
-322 ITNREMIEEFVDGSD
+322 
-337 KINVAL
+337 
-343 GDDLGDD
+343 
-350 AVAKIGKLAQM
+350 
-361 FGEDKTKGL
+361 
-370 RGAMLATG
+370 
-378 SAVNDLAQSSS
+378 
-389 ANAGYIVDF
+389 
-398 TADLSGVARQA
+398 
-409 GMTQA
+409 MTQA

-527 SYQDGTSV
+527 SYKDGTSV

-571 AKYSVSLTSM
+571 AKYSVSLTSI

-609 YNNVLTATMIKEK
+609 YNNVLTATMIKDAAHNAIKK
-622 AWLVIRNTS
+622 AGI
-631 KVLNVALTA
+631 ALDYA
-640 STRLLRSALLA
+640 KEAATRLLKSALLA

-790 TKSINDYIKKLDQAA
+790 TNAINDYIKKLDQAA

-813 KKEIEKKRLELKQTE
+813 KKEIAKKRLELKQTE

-845 PEAYKSQGTY
+845 PEAYKS
-855 LFRDIFTGKMK
+855 RK
-866 EAGDANHKLQNKLD
+866 EFSSFGFGSGQVTEGNRQLANKLI
-880 ERAVHEKAL
+880 ERAAHEKAL
-889 KAAQSGLRI
+889 KAAQSDLRI
-898 LDARKRELDKLINSD
+898 LDAQERELTKLINSD

-924 INGGGTGGNSGT
+924 INGGGNGR
-936 GGNGGN
+936 GNGGN

-1038 IAESKRLVDVQER
+1038 IAESKRLADVQER

-1079 LTEEEYNEKLKE
+1079 LTEDEYNEKLKE

-1100 LAIIHEHGGDE
+1100 LAIIQEHGGDE
-1111 YDEQKWLLDKELEA
+1111 YDEQKWLLDKELES
-1125 VRQNEEDKKNA
+1125 VHQNEEDKKNA

-1144 YDNADS
+1144 YDNANS

-1444 NLDHYKKLK
+1444 NLDHYKKLN
-1453 SHT
+1453 SRT

>member
-1 MLLLVHK
+1 
-8 PKVAFFMA
+8 MA

-41 TLDDLKQ
+41 NLDDLKQ

-157 ATRRAENFDQ
+157 ATRRAENFEQ

-208 RELTEKAKSLKK
+208 HELTEKAKLLKK

-252 GLAAVTGLSATVR
+252 GLAAITGLSATVR

-322 ITNREMIEEFVDGSD
+322 ITNREMIEEFVDGGD

-350 AVAKIGKLAQM
+350 AVEKIGKLAQM

-527 SYQDGTSV
+527 SYKDGTSV

-704 AHKKAVHDNLQSV
+704 AHKKAIHDNLQSV

-790 TKSINDYIKKLDQAA
+790 TNAINDYIKKLDQAA

-813 KKEIEKKRLELKQTE
+813 KKEIAKKRLELKQTV
-828 RRKVNNIKHV
+828 RRKVNNIKYV
-838 NAEIKAH
+838 NAEIEAH
-845 PEAYKSQGTY
+845 PEAYRS
-855 LFRDIFTGKMK
+855 RK
-866 EAGDANHKLQNKLD
+866 EFSSFGFGSGQVTEGNRQLANKLI
-880 ERAVHEKAL
+880 ERAAHEKAL
-889 KAAQSGLRI
+889 KAAQSDLRT
-898 LDARKRELDKLINSD
+898 LDAQERELVKLINSD

-924 INGGGTGGNSGT
+924 INGGGNGSGNGGT
-936 GGNGGN
+936 GGGN

-1025 DTTQTQQSMVDAA
+1025 DTTQTQQSMVDAS

-1064 NAEQMSLL
+1064 NTEQMSLL

-1079 LTEEEYNEKLKE
+1079 LTEKEYNEKLKE
-1091 AERQYHQDR
+1091 AEIQYHRDR
-1100 LAIIHEHGGDE
+1100 LAIIQEHGGDE
-1111 YDEQKWLLDKELEA
+1111 YDEQKWLLDKELES

-1144 YDNADS
+1144 YDNANS

-1161 YEQQLITYEQFQERM
+1161 YEQQLITYEQYQERM

-1181 NKEEARKAI
+1181 NKEEARRAI
-1190 MQQAFDTV
+1190 MQQAFSTV

-1217 ARINANYDKQIEA
+1217 ARINANYEKQIEA
-1230 AGNNSAKR
+1230 AGNNSEKKKR
-1238 KKLEE
+1238 LEE

-1254 KANKRAMVIQLAQ
+1254 KANKRAMVIQIAQ
-1267 AVASTAMAAINAY
+1267 ATAQTAQSAINAY
-1280 SSAAQ
+1280 SSAAAI
-1285 VPFVGYILAP
+1285 PIVGHILAP

-1410 TLGEARDVIDQLS
+1410 TLSEARDVIDQLS

-1444 NLDHYKKLK
+1444 NLDHYKKLN
-1453 SHT
+1453 SRT

>member
-1 MLLLVHK
+1 
-8 PKVAFFMA
+8 MA

-157 ATRRAENFDQ
+157 ATRRAENFEQ

-208 RELTEKAKSLKK
+208 HELTEKAKLLKK

-285 GQAIEEVEVMNESF
+285 GQAIGEVEEMNESF
-299 KKMDTRTARGE
+299 KKMNTRTARGE
-310 LNRLAQDAGRLG
+310 LNRLAQDAGRLS
-322 ITNREMIEEFVDGSD
+322 ITNREMVEEFVDGGD

-350 AVAKIGKLAQM
+350 AVEKIGKLAQM

-527 SYQDGTSV
+527 SYKDGTSV

-571 AKYSVSLTSM
+571 AKYSVSLTSI

-609 YNNVLTATMIKEK
+609 YNNILTATMIKEAALSAIKK
-622 AWLVIRNTS
+622 AGIALDYAAVAS
-631 KVLNVALTA
+631 KN
-640 STRLLRSALLA
+640 LLKAALLA
-651 LELTYKRLRYGVEAY
+651 LRATWALLTGGMKAY
-666 RLAMEK
+666 NATMAR
-672 AKLASLTNPWAALAT
+672 AKILSITNPWSALAT

-768 LQKIIPDY
+768 LQKIIPEY
-776 HASISKEGKLFNEN
+776 HATIKNEGKLYEEN
-790 TKSINDYIKKLDQAA
+790 ANAIDDYIKKLDQAA

-813 KKEIEKKRLELKQTE
+813 KKEIAKKRLELKQTV
-828 RRKVNNIKHV
+828 RRKANNIKYV
-838 NAEIKAH
+838 NAEIEAH

-855 LFRDIFTGKMK
+855 VLRDSFSGKIEK
-866 EAGDANHKLQNKLD
+866 KGDVNHKLQNKLD

-889 KAAQSGLRI
+889 KAAQSELRV

-924 INGGGTGGNSGT
+924 INGGGNGS
-936 GGNGGN
+936 GNGGT
-942 GGNGGGNGGNGGG
+942 GGGNGGNGGG

-988 QQLERKEIDEDEY
+988 LQLERKEIDEDEY

-1038 IAESKRLVDVQER
+1038 IAESERLVDVQER

-1064 NAEQMSLL
+1064 NTEQMSLL

-1079 LTEEEYNEKLKE
+1079 LTEKEYNEKLKE
-1091 AERQYHQDR
+1091 AEIQYHRDR
-1100 LAIIHEHGGDE
+1100 LAIIQEHGGDE
-1111 YDEQKWLLDKELEA
+1111 YDEQKWLLDKELES

-1136 QMEVLEAQ
+1136 QMKVLEAQ
-1144 YDNADS
+1144 YDNANS

-1161 YEQQLITYEQFQERM
+1161 YEQQLITYEQYQERM

-1190 MQQAFDTV
+1190 MQQAFSTV

-1217 ARINANYDKQIEA
+1217 ARINANYEKQIEA
-1230 AGNNSAKR
+1230 AGNNSEKKKR
-1238 KKLEE
+1238 LEE

-1254 KANKRAMVIQLAQ
+1254 KANKRAMVIQIAQ
-1267 AVASTAMAAINAY
+1267 ATAQTAQSAINAY
-1280 SSAAQ
+1280 SSAAAI
-1285 VPFVGYILAP
+1285 PIVGHILAP

-1365 DEAQRNNTVGSLTA
+1365 DEAQSNNTVGSLTA

-1432 KCYIDGDDGIAK
+1432 ECYIDGELGIAR
-1444 NLDHYKKLK
+1444 NLDRYNKLK

>member
-1 MLLLVHK
+1 
-8 PKVAFFMA
+8 MA

-41 TLDDLKQ
+41 NLDDLKQ

-79 AYRSKVSD
+79 AYRSRVSD

-157 ATRRAENFDQ
+157 ATRRAENFEQ

-208 RELTEKAKSLKK
+208 HELTEKAKLLKK

-285 GQAIEEVEVMNESF
+285 GQAIGEVEEMNESF
-299 KKMDTRTARGE
+299 KKMNTRTARGE
-310 LNRLAQDAGRLG
+310 LNRLAQDAGRLS
-322 ITNREMIEEFVDGSD
+322 ITNREMVEEFVDGGD

-350 AVAKIGKLAQM
+350 AVEKIGKLAQM

-527 SYQDGTSV
+527 SYKDGTSV

-561 IELGEKLMPI
+561 IELGEKLIPI
-571 AKYSVSLTSM
+571 AKYSVSLTSI

-591 YVSKHIVVLAA
+591 YVSKHIVVFAA

-609 YNNVLTATMIKEK
+609 YNNVLTATMIKEAAHSAIKK
-622 AWLVIRNTS
+622 AGIALDYAAVAS
-631 KVLNVALTA
+631 KN
-640 STRLLRSALLA
+640 LLKAALLA
-651 LELTYKRLRYGVEAY
+651 LRATWALLTGGMKAY
-666 RLAMEK
+666 NATMAR
-672 AKLASLTNPWAALAT
+672 AKILSITNPWSALAT

-790 TKSINDYIKKLDQAA
+790 TNAINDYIKKLDQAA

-813 KKEIEKKRLELKQTE
+813 KKEIAKKRLELKQTV

-838 NAEIKAH
+838 NAEIGSHPKA
-845 PEAYKSQGTY
+845 YRSYGTY
-855 LFRDIFTGKMK
+855 MYVDELT
-866 EAGDANHKLQNKLD
+866 GDAKELDGNRLLQKKLD

-898 LDARKRELDKLINSD
+898 LDAEDRELAKLINSD
-913 EGLRKAFADLT
+913 DGLRKAFADLT
-924 INGGGTGGNSGT
+924 INGGGNGS
-936 GGNGGN
+936 GNGGN

-979 LDTDELALK
+979 LDTDELTLK

-1038 IAESKRLVDVQER
+1038 IAESERLVDVQER

-1064 NAEQMSLL
+1064 NTEQMSLL

-1079 LTEEEYNEKLKE
+1079 LTEKEYNEKLKE
-1091 AERQYHQDR
+1091 AEIQYHRDR
-1100 LAIIHEHGGDE
+1100 LAIIQEHGGDE
-1111 YDEQKWLLDKELEA
+1111 YDEQKWLLDNELES
-1125 VRQNEEDKKNA
+1125 VRQNEEDKKKA

-1144 YDNADS
+1144 YDNANS

-1161 YEQQLITYEQFQERM
+1161 YEQQLITYEQYQERM

-1181 NKEEARKAI
+1181 NKEEARRAI
-1190 MQQAFDTV
+1190 MQQAFSTV

-1217 ARINANYDKQIEA
+1217 ARINANYEKQIEA
-1230 AGNNSAKR
+1230 AGNNSVKKKR
-1238 KKLEE
+1238 LEE
-1243 KRDKELAAAKK
+1243 KRDKELAVAKK
-1254 KANKRAMVIQLAQ
+1254 KANKRAMVIQIAQ
-1267 AVASTAMAAINAY
+1267 ATAQTAQSAINAY
-1280 SSAAQ
+1280 SSAAAI
-1285 VPFVGYILAP
+1285 PIVGHILAP

-1432 KCYIDGDDGIAK
+1432 ECYIDGELGIAR
-1444 NLDHYKKLK
+1444 NLDRYNKLK

>member
-1 MLLLVHK
+1 
-8 PKVAFFMA
+8 MA

-41 TLDDLKQ
+41 NLDDLKQ

-79 AYRSKVSD
+79 AYRSRVSD

-285 GQAIEEVEVMNESF
+285 GQAIGEVEEMNESF
-299 KKMDTRTARGE
+299 KKMNTRTARGE
-310 LNRLAQDAGRLG
+310 LNRLAQDAGRLS
-322 ITNREMIEEFVDGSD
+322 ITNREMVEEFVDGGD

-350 AVAKIGKLAQM
+350 AVEKIGKLAQM

-482 NRGGFDQLAPMFSQ
+482 NRGGFDQLAQMFSQ

-527 SYQDGTSV
+527 SYKDGTSV

-609 YNNVLTATMIKEK
+609 YNNVLTATMIKEAAHNAIK
-622 AWLVIRNTS
+622 
-631 KVLNVALTA
+631 KVGIALDYA
-640 STRLLRSALLA
+640 KEAATRLLRSALLA

-672 AKLASLTNPWAALAT
+672 AKAASLTNPWAALAT

-704 AHKKAVHDNLQSV
+704 AHKKAIHDNLQSV

-790 TKSINDYIKKLDQAA
+790 TNAINDYIKKLDQAA

-813 KKEIEKKRLELKQTE
+813 KKEIAKKRLELKQTV
-828 RRKVNNIKHV
+828 RRKANNIKYV

-845 PEAYKSQGTY
+845 PEAYRS
-855 LFRDIFTGKMK
+855 RK
-866 EAGDANHKLQNKLD
+866 EFSSFGFGSGQVTEGNRQLANKLI
-880 ERAVHEKAL
+880 ERAAHEKAL
-889 KAAQSGLRI
+889 KAAQSDLRI
-898 LDARKRELDKLINSD
+898 LDARERELTKLINSD
-913 EGLRKAFADLT
+913 EGLRKAFSDLT
-924 INGGGTGGNSGT
+924 INGGGNGS
-936 GGNGGN
+936 GNGGN
-942 GGNGGGNGGNGGG
+942 GGNGGGNGGNGGNGGG

-1038 IAESKRLVDVQER
+1038 IAESKRLADVQER

-1064 NAEQMSLL
+1064 NTEQMSLL

-1079 LTEEEYNEKLKE
+1079 LTEKEYNEKLKE
-1091 AERQYHQDR
+1091 AEIQYHRDR
-1100 LAIIHEHGGDE
+1100 LAIIQEHGGDE
-1111 YDEQKWLLDKELEA
+1111 YDEQKWLLDKELES

-1136 QMEVLEAQ
+1136 QMKVLEAQ
-1144 YDNADS
+1144 YDNANS

-1161 YEQQLITYEQFQERM
+1161 YEQQLITYEQYQERM

-1190 MQQAFDTV
+1190 MQQAFSTV

-1217 ARINANYDKQIEA
+1217 ARINANYEKQIEA
-1230 AGNNSAKR
+1230 AGNNSEKKKR
-1238 KKLEE
+1238 LEE

-1254 KANKRAMVIQLAQ
+1254 KANKRAMVIQIAQ
-1267 AVASTAMAAINAY
+1267 ATAQTAQSAINAY
-1280 SSAAQ
+1280 SSAAAI
-1285 VPFVGYILAP
+1285 PIVGHILAP

-1410 TLGEARDVIDQLS
+1410 TLGEARDVIYHLS
-1423 LVLAQGIHA
+1423 FVLTQGIHA
-1432 KCYIDGDDGIAK
+1432 KCYIDGEDGIAK

-1453 SHT
+1453 SRT

>member
-1 MLLLVHK
+1 
-8 PKVAFFMA
+8 MA

-285 GQAIEEVEVMNESF
+285 GQAIGEVEEMNESF
-299 KKMDTRTARGE
+299 KKMNTRTARGE

-672 AKLASLTNPWAALAT
+672 AKLASITNPWAALAT

-692 GVAVYSAVKAWQ
+692 GIAVYSAVKAWQ

-753 SNAFSIGERRSAIAE
+753 SNAFSIRERRSAIAE
-768 LQKIIPDY
+768 LQKIIPEY
-776 HASISKEGKLFNEN
+776 HATIKNEGKLYEEN
-790 TKSINDYIKKLDQAA
+790 ANAIDDYLKKLDQAA

-813 KKEIEKKRLELKQTE
+813 KKEIAKKRLELKQTE

-838 NAEIKAH
+838 NAELKAH
-845 PEAYKSQGTY
+845 PEAYKS
-855 LFRDIFTGKMK
+855 RK
-866 EAGDANHKLQNKLD
+866 EFSSFGFGSGQVTEGNRQLANKLI
-880 ERAVHEKAL
+880 ERAAHEKAL
-889 KAAQSGLRI
+889 KAAQSDLRI
-898 LDARKRELDKLINSD
+898 LDARERELTKLINSD
-913 EGLRKAFADLT
+913 EGLRKAFSDLT
-924 INGGGTGGNSGT
+924 INGGGNGS
-936 GGNGGN
+936 GNGGN
-942 GGNGGGNGGNGGG
+942 GGNGGGNGGNGGNGGG

-1064 NAEQMSLL
+1064 NAEQMALL

-1091 AERQYHQDR
+1091 AERQYHRDR
-1100 LAIIHEHGGDE
+1100 LAIIKEHGGDE
-1111 YDEQKWLLDKELEA
+1111 YDEQKWILDKELET

-1150 ASGQMAAVQAM
+1150 ASGQMAAVQTM

-1190 MQQAFDTV
+1190 MQQSFDTV

-1432 KCYIDGDDGIAK
+1432 KCYIDGEDGIAK

>member
-1 MLLLVHK
+1 
-8 PKVAFFMA
+8 MA

-41 TLDDLKQ
+41 NLDDLKQ

-79 AYRSKVSD
+79 AYRSRVSD

-157 ATRRAENFDQ
+157 ATRRAENFEQ

-208 RELTEKAKSLKK
+208 HELTEKAKLLKK

-285 GQAIEEVEVMNESF
+285 GQAIGEVEEMNESF
-299 KKMDTRTARGE
+299 KKMNTRTARGE
-310 LNRLAQDAGRLG
+310 LNRLAQDAGRLS
-322 ITNREMIEEFVDGSD
+322 ITNREMVEEFVDGGD

-350 AVAKIGKLAQM
+350 AVEKIGKLAQM

-422 LDQNMQDEATSS
+422 LAQNMQDEATSS

-527 SYQDGTSV
+527 SYKDGTSV

-571 AKYSVSLTSM
+571 AKYSVSLTSI

-609 YNNVLTATMIKEK
+609 YNNVLTATMIKEAAHSAIKK
-622 AWLVIRNTS
+622 AGIALDYAAVAS
-631 KVLNVALTA
+631 KN
-640 STRLLRSALLA
+640 LLKAALLA
-651 LELTYKRLRYGVEAY
+651 LRATWALLTGGMKAY
-666 RLAMEK
+666 NATMAR
-672 AKLASLTNPWAALAT
+672 AKILSITNPWSALAT

-790 TKSINDYIKKLDQAA
+790 TNAINDYIKKLDQAA

-813 KKEIEKKRLELKQTE
+813 KKEIAKKRLELKQTV

-838 NAEIKAH
+838 NAEIEAH

-855 LFRDIFTGKMK
+855 VLRDSFSGKIEK
-866 EAGDANHKLQNKLD
+866 KGDVNHKLQNKLD

-889 KAAQSGLRI
+889 KAAQSELRI

-924 INGGGTGGNSGT
+924 INGGGNGS
-936 GGNGGN
+936 GNGGN
-942 GGNGGGNGGNGGG
+942 GGTGGGNGGNGGG

-979 LDTDELALK
+979 LDTDELTLK

-1025 DTTQTQQSMVDAA
+1025 DTTQTQLSMVDAA
-1038 IAESKRLVDVQER
+1038 IAESERLVDVQER

-1064 NAEQMSLL
+1064 NTEQMSLL

-1079 LTEEEYNEKLKE
+1079 LTEKEYNEKLKE
-1091 AERQYHQDR
+1091 AEIQYHRDR
-1100 LAIIHEHGGDE
+1100 LAIIQEHGGDE
-1111 YDEQKWLLDKELEA
+1111 YDEQKWLLDKELES

-1136 QMEVLEAQ
+1136 QMKVLEAQ
-1144 YDNADS
+1144 YDNANS

-1161 YEQQLITYEQFQERM
+1161 YEQQLITYEQYQERM

-1181 NKEEARKAI
+1181 NKEEARRAI
-1190 MQQAFDTV
+1190 MQQAFSTV

-1217 ARINANYDKQIEA
+1217 ARINANYEKQIEA
-1230 AGNNSAKR
+1230 AGNNSEKKKR
-1238 KKLEE
+1238 LEE

-1254 KANKRAMVIQLAQ
+1254 KANKRAMVIQIAQ
-1267 AVASTAMAAINAY
+1267 ATAQTAQSAINAY
-1280 SSAAQ
+1280 SSAAAI
-1285 VPFVGYILAP
+1285 PIVGHILAP

-1432 KCYIDGDDGIAK
+1432 ECYIDGELGIAR
-1444 NLDHYKKLK
+1444 NLDRYNKLK

>member
-1 MLLLVHK
+1 
-8 PKVAFFMA
+8 MA

-640 STRLLRSALLA
+640 STRLLRSALLT

-692 GVAVYSAVKAWQ
+692 GIAVYSAVKAWQ

-717 KEANAIKKQQEAIN
+717 KEANAIKKQQETIN

-753 SNAFSIGERRSAIAE
+753 SNAFSIRERRSAIAE

-776 HASISKEGKLFNEN
+776 HATIKNEGKLYEEN
-790 TKSINDYIKKLDQAA
+790 ANAIDDYIKKLDQAA

-813 KKEIEKKRLELKQTE
+813 KKEIAKKRLELKQTE

-838 NAEIKAH
+838 NAELKAH
-845 PEAYKSQGTY
+845 PEAYRS
-855 LFRDIFTGKMK
+855 RK
-866 EAGDANHKLQNKLD
+866 EFSSFGFGSGQVTEGNRQLANKLI
-880 ERAVHEKAL
+880 ERAAHEKAL
-889 KAAQSGLRI
+889 KAAQSDLRI
-898 LDARKRELDKLINSD
+898 LDARERELTKLINSD
-913 EGLRKAFADLT
+913 EGLRKAFSDLT
-924 INGGGTGGNSGT
+924 INGGGNGS
-936 GGNGGN
+936 GNGGN

-1038 IAESKRLVDVQER
+1038 IAESKRLADVQER

-1091 AERQYHQDR
+1091 AERQYHQDH

-1125 VRQNEEDKKNA
+1125 VRQKEEDKKNA

-1444 NLDHYKKLK
+1444 NLDHYKKLN
-1453 SHT
+1453 SRT

>member
-1 MLLLVHK
+1 
-8 PKVAFFMA
+8 MA

-41 TLDDLKQ
+41 NLDDLKQ

-79 AYRSKVSD
+79 AYRSRVSD

-157 ATRRAENFDQ
+157 ATRRAENFEQ

-285 GQAIEEVEVMNESF
+285 GQAIGEVEEMNESF

-527 SYQDGTSV
+527 SYKDGTSV

-672 AKLASLTNPWAALAT
+672 AKLASITNPWAALAM

-790 TKSINDYIKKLDQAA
+790 TNAINDYIKKLDQAA

-813 KKEIEKKRLELKQTE
+813 KKEIAKKRLELKQTE

-838 NAEIKAH
+838 NAELKAH
-845 PEAYKSQGTY
+845 PEAYRS
-855 LFRDIFTGKMK
+855 RK
-866 EAGDANHKLQNKLD
+866 EFSSFGFGSGQVTEGNRQLANKLI
-880 ERAVHEKAL
+880 ERAAHEKAL
-889 KAAQSGLRI
+889 KAAQSDLRI
-898 LDARKRELDKLINSD
+898 LDARERELTKLINSD
-913 EGLRKAFADLT
+913 EGLRKAFSDLT
-924 INGGGTGGNSGT
+924 ING

-965 KEKYDKESSALKHT
+965 KEKYDKENSALKHT

-1079 LTEEEYNEKLKE
+1079 LTEDEYNEKLKE

-1111 YDEQKWLLDKELEA
+1111 YDEQKWLLDKELES

-1238 KKLEE
+1238 KNL
-1243 KRDKELAAAKK
+1243 KRNVTKNSLQQR
-1254 KANKRAMVIQLAQ
+1254 KR
-1267 AVASTAMAAINAY
+1267 
-1280 SSAAQ
+1280 
-1285 VPFVGYILAP
+1285 
-1295 IAAATAVAAGMLQIA
+1295 
-1310 TIKKQQQA
+1310 
-1318 QEAGYYEGG
+1318 
-1327 FTGGSSYRRKA
+1327 
-1338 GIVHE
+1338 
-1343 GEFVANHN
+1343 
-1351 AVNNPQVL
+1351 
-1359 PALQLI
+1359 
-1365 DEAQRNNTVGSLTA
+1365 LT
-1379 ADISRSLGQG
+1379 
-1389 GATVVSAPSVTVN
+1389 
-1402 TDNSELNA
+1402 SELW
-1410 TLGEARDVIDQLS
+1410 LYS
-1423 LVLAQGIHA
+1423 
-1432 KCYIDGDDGIAK
+1432 
-1444 NLDHYKKLK
+1444 
-1453 SHT
+1453 

>member
-1 MLLLVHK
+1 MVHK

-41 TLDDLKQ
+41 NLDDLKQ

-79 AYRSKVSD
+79 AYRSRVSD

-157 ATRRAENFDQ
+157 ATRRAENFEQ

-208 RELTEKAKSLKK
+208 HELTEKAKLLKK

-285 GQAIEEVEVMNESF
+285 GQAIGEVEEMNESF
-299 KKMDTRTARGE
+299 KKMNTRTARGE
-310 LNRLAQDAGRLG
+310 LNRLAQDAGRLS
-322 ITNREMIEEFVDGSD
+322 ITNREMVEEFVDGGD

-350 AVAKIGKLAQM
+350 AVEKIGKLAQM

-520 AQATATQ
+520 AQATATK
-527 SYQDGTSV
+527 SYKDGTSV

-609 YNNVLTATMIKEK
+609 YNNVLTATMIKEAAHSAIKK
-622 AWLVIRNTS
+622 AGIALDYAAVAS
-631 KVLNVALTA
+631 KN
-640 STRLLRSALLA
+640 LLKAALLA
-651 LELTYKRLRYGVEAY
+651 LRATWALLTGGMKAY
-666 RLAMEK
+666 NATMAR
-672 AKLASLTNPWAALAT
+672 AKILSITNPWSALAT

-753 SNAFSIGERRSAIAE
+753 SNAFSIGERRSAIAK
-768 LQKIIPDY
+768 LQKIIPGY

-790 TKSINDYIKKLDQAA
+790 TNAINDYIKKLDQAA

-813 KKEIEKKRLELKQTE
+813 KKEIAKKRLELKQTV

-838 NAEIKAH
+838 NAEIGSHPKA
-845 PEAYKSQGTY
+845 YRSYGTY
-855 LFRDIFTGKMK
+855 MYVDELT
-866 EAGDANHKLQNKLD
+866 GDAKELDGNRLLQKKLD

-898 LDARKRELDKLINSD
+898 LDAEDRELAKLINSD
-913 EGLRKAFADLT
+913 DGLRKAFADLT
-924 INGGGTGGNSGT
+924 INGGGNGS
-936 GGNGGN
+936 GNGGN

-955 NSNTTKTDPK
+955 NSNTTKIDPK

-1038 IAESKRLVDVQER
+1038 IAESKRLADVQER

-1064 NAEQMSLL
+1064 NAEQMTLL
-1072 QQRTQGL
+1072 KQRTQGL
-1079 LTEEEYNEKLKE
+1079 LTEEKYNEKLKE
-1091 AERQYHQDR
+1091 AEIQYHRDR
-1100 LAIIHEHGGDE
+1100 LAIIQEHGGDE
-1111 YDEQKWLLDKELEA
+1111 YDEQKWLLDNELES
-1125 VRQNEEDKKNA
+1125 VRQNEEDKKKA

-1144 YDNADS
+1144 YDNANS

-1161 YEQQLITYEQFQERM
+1161 YEQQLITYEQYQERM

-1190 MQQAFDTV
+1190 MQQAFSTV

-1217 ARINANYDKQIEA
+1217 ARINANYEKQIEA
-1230 AGNNSAKR
+1230 AGNNSEKKKR
-1238 KKLEE
+1238 LEE

-1254 KANKRAMVIQLAQ
+1254 KANKRAMVIQIAQ
-1267 AVASTAMAAINAY
+1267 ATAQTAQSAINAY
-1280 SSAAQ
+1280 SSAAAI
-1285 VPFVGYILAP
+1285 PIVGHILAP

-1338 GIVHE
+1338 GVVHE

-1432 KCYIDGDDGIAK
+1432 ECYIDGELGIAR
-1444 NLDHYKKLK
+1444 NLDRYNKLK

>member
-1 MLLLVHK
+1 
-8 PKVAFFMA
+8 MA

-79 AYRSKVSD
+79 AYRSRVSD

-527 SYQDGTSV
+527 SYKDGTSV

-609 YNNVLTATMIKEK
+609 YNNVLTATMIKEAAHNAIK
-622 AWLVIRNTS
+622 
-631 KVLNVALTA
+631 KVGIALDYA
-640 STRLLRSALLA
+640 KEAATRLLRSALLA

-672 AKLASLTNPWAALAT
+672 AKAASLTNPWAALAT

-704 AHKKAVHDNLQSV
+704 AHKKAIHDNLQSV

-731 KRVAESYIDEKT
+731 KRVTESYIDEKT

-790 TKSINDYIKKLDQAA
+790 TNAINDYIKKLDQAA

-813 KKEIEKKRLELKQTE
+813 KKEIAKKRLELKQTV

-838 NAEIKAH
+838 NAEIEAH
-845 PEAYKSQGTY
+845 PEAYRS
-855 LFRDIFTGKMK
+855 RK
-866 EAGDANHKLQNKLD
+866 EFSSFGFGSGQVTEGNRQLANKLI
-880 ERAVHEKAL
+880 ERAAHEKAL
-889 KAAQSGLRI
+889 KAAQSDLRT
-898 LDARKRELDKLINSD
+898 LNAQERELVKLINSD

-924 INGGGTGGNSGT
+924 INGGGNGS
-936 GGNGGN
+936 GNGGN
-942 GGNGGGNGGNGGG
+942 GGTGGGNGGNGGG

-1025 DTTQTQQSMVDAA
+1025 DTTQTQQSMVDAS

-1064 NAEQMSLL
+1064 NTEQMSLL

-1079 LTEEEYNEKLKE
+1079 LTEKEYNEKLKE
-1091 AERQYHQDR
+1091 AEIQYHRDR
-1100 LAIIHEHGGDE
+1100 LAIIQEHGGDE
-1111 YDEQKWLLDKELEA
+1111 YDEQKWLLDKELES

-1136 QMEVLEAQ
+1136 QMKVLEAQ
-1144 YDNADS
+1144 YDNANS

-1161 YEQQLITYEQFQERM
+1161 YEQQLITYEQYQERM

-1190 MQQAFDTV
+1190 MQQAFSTV

-1217 ARINANYDKQIEA
+1217 ARINANYEKQIEA
-1230 AGNNSAKR
+1230 AGNNSEKKKR
-1238 KKLEE
+1238 LEE

-1254 KANKRAMVIQLAQ
+1254 KANKRAMVIQIAQ
-1267 AVASTAMAAINAY
+1267 ATAQTAQSAINAY
-1280 SSAAQ
+1280 SSAAAI
-1285 VPFVGYILAP
+1285 PIVGHILAP

-1432 KCYIDGDDGIAK
+1432 ECYIDGELGIAR
-1444 NLDHYKKLK
+1444 NLDRYNKLK

>member
-1 MLLLVHK
+1 
-8 PKVAFFMA
+8 MA

-157 ATRRAENFDQ
+157 ATRRAENFEQ

-208 RELTEKAKSLKK
+208 HELTEKAKLLKK

-285 GQAIEEVEVMNESF
+285 GQAIGEVEEMNESF
-299 KKMDTRTARGE
+299 KKMNTRTARGE
-310 LNRLAQDAGRLG
+310 LNRLAQDAGRLS
-322 ITNREMIEEFVDGSD
+322 ITNREMVEEFVDGGD

-350 AVAKIGKLAQM
+350 AVEKIGKLAQM

-527 SYQDGTSV
+527 SYKDGTSV

-571 AKYSVSLTSM
+571 AKYSVSLTSI

-609 YNNVLTATMIKEK
+609 YNNILTATMIKEAAHSAIKK
-622 AWLVIRNTS
+622 AGIALDYAAVAS
-631 KVLNVALTA
+631 KN
-640 STRLLRSALLA
+640 LLKAALLA
-651 LELTYKRLRYGVEAY
+651 LRATWALLTGGMKAY
-666 RLAMEK
+666 NATMAR
-672 AKLASLTNPWAALAT
+672 AKILSITNPWSALAT

-768 LQKIIPDY
+768 LQKIIPEY
-776 HASISKEGKLFNEN
+776 HATIKNEGKLYEEN
-790 TKSINDYIKKLDQAA
+790 ANAIDDYIKKLDQAA

-813 KKEIEKKRLELKQTE
+813 KKEIAKKRLELKQTV
-828 RRKVNNIKHV
+828 RRKANNIKYV
-838 NAEIKAH
+838 NAEIEAH
-845 PEAYKSQGTY
+845 PEAYRS
-855 LFRDIFTGKMK
+855 RK
-866 EAGDANHKLQNKLD
+866 EFSSFGFGSGQVTEGNRQLANKLI
-880 ERAVHEKAL
+880 ERAAHEKAL
-889 KAAQSGLRI
+889 KAAQSDLRI
-898 LDARKRELDKLINSD
+898 LDARERELTKLVNSD

-924 INGGGTGGNSGT
+924 INGGGNGSNGGNG

-942 GGNGGGNGGNGGG
+942 GGNGGGNGGNGGNGGG

-1038 IAESKRLVDVQER
+1038 IAESKRLADVQER

-1072 QQRTQGL
+1072 KQRTQGL

-1100 LAIIHEHGGDE
+1100 LAIIKEHGGDE
-1111 YDEQKWLLDKELEA
+1111 YDEQKWLLDKELES

-1150 ASGQMAAVQAM
+1150 ASGQMAAVQTM

-1190 MQQAFDTV
+1190 MQQAFSTV

-1217 ARINANYDKQIEA
+1217 ARINANYEKQIEA
-1230 AGNNSAKR
+1230 AGNNSKKKKR
-1238 KKLEE
+1238 LEE

-1254 KANKRAMVIQLAQ
+1254 KANKRAMVIQIAQ
-1267 AVASTAMAAINAY
+1267 ATAQTAQSAINAY
-1280 SSAAQ
+1280 SSAAAI
-1285 VPFVGYILAP
+1285 PIVGHILAP

-1318 QEAGYYEGG
+1318 QEAGYYDGG

-1389 GATVVSAPSVTVN
+1389 GATLVSAPSVTVN

-1423 LVLAQGIHA
+1423 IVLAQGIHA
-1432 KCYIDGDDGIAK
+1432 ECYIDGELGIAR
-1444 NLDHYKKLK
+1444 NLDRYNKLK

>member
-1 MLLLVHK
+1 
-8 PKVAFFMA
+8 MA

-41 TLDDLKQ
+41 NLDDLKR

-79 AYRSKVSD
+79 AYRSRVSD

-127 EHLERCKARIN
+127 EHLGRCKARIN

-186 LETSLKLVNEQL
+186 LQTSLKLVNEQL

-208 RELTEKAKSLKK
+208 RELTEKAKLLKK

-285 GQAIEEVEVMNESF
+285 GQAIGEVEEMNESF
-299 KKMDTRTARGE
+299 KKMNTRTARGE
-310 LNRLAQDAGRLG
+310 LNRLAQDAGRLS
-322 ITNREMIEEFVDGSD
+322 ITNREMVEEFVDGGD

-527 SYQDGTSV
+527 SYKDGTSV

-542 NNTVQAGLDKA
+542 NNTAQAGLDKA

-609 YNNVLTATMIKEK
+609 YNNVLTATMIKEAAHNAIK
-622 AWLVIRNTS
+622 
-631 KVLNVALTA
+631 KVGIALDYA
-640 STRLLRSALLA
+640 KEAATRLLRSALLA

-790 TKSINDYIKKLDQAA
+790 TNAINDYIKKLDQAA

-813 KKEIEKKRLELKQTE
+813 KKEIAKKRLELKQTV

-838 NAEIKAH
+838 NAEIEAH

-889 KAAQSGLRI
+889 KAAQSDLRI
-898 LDARKRELDKLINSD
+898 LDARERELTKLINSD
-913 EGLRKAFADLT
+913 EGLRKAFSDLT
-924 INGGGTGGNSGT
+924 INGGGNGSGNGGT
-936 GGNGGN
+936 GGGN

-1038 IAESKRLVDVQER
+1038 IAESKRLADVQER

-1079 LTEEEYNEKLKE
+1079 LTEKEYNEKLKE
-1091 AERQYHQDR
+1091 AEIQYHRDR
-1100 LAIIHEHGGDE
+1100 LAIIQEHGGDE
-1111 YDEQKWLLDKELEA
+1111 YDEQKWLLDKELES

-1136 QMEVLEAQ
+1136 QMKVLEAQ
-1144 YDNADS
+1144 YDNANS

-1161 YEQQLITYEQFQERM
+1161 YEQQLITYEQYQERM

-1190 MQQAFDTV
+1190 MQQAFNTV

-1217 ARINANYDKQIEA
+1217 ARINANYEKQIEA
-1230 AGNNSAKR
+1230 AGNNSEKKKR
-1238 KKLEE
+1238 LEE

-1254 KANKRAMVIQLAQ
+1254 KANKRAMVIQIAQ
-1267 AVASTAMAAINAY
+1267 ATAQTAQSAINAY
-1280 SSAAQ
+1280 SSAAAI
-1285 VPFVGYILAP
+1285 PIVGHILAP

-1432 KCYIDGDDGIAK
+1432 ECYIDGELGIAR
-1444 NLDHYKKLK
+1444 NLDRYNKLK

>member
-1 MLLLVHK
+1 
-8 PKVAFFMA
+8 MA

-79 AYRSKVSD
+79 AYRSRVSD

-198 ANTHRGTEEY
+198 VNTHRGTEEY
-208 RELTEKAKSLKK
+208 RKLTEKAKLLKK

-285 GQAIEEVEVMNESF
+285 GQAIEEVEEMNENF
-299 KKMDTRTARGE
+299 KKINTRTARGE

-322 ITNREMIEEFVDGSD
+322 ITNREMVEEFVDGGD

-343 GDDLGDD
+343 ADDLGAD

-527 SYQDGTSV
+527 SYKDGTSV

-591 YVSKHIVVLAA
+591 YVSKHIVVLAT
-602 LATTMLV
+602 LATTILV

-753 SNAFSIGERRSAIAE
+753 SNAFSIRERRSAIAE

-776 HASISKEGKLFNEN
+776 HATIKNEGKLYEEN
-790 TKSINDYIKKLDQAA
+790 ANAIDDYIKKLDQAA

-813 KKEIEKKRLELKQTE
+813 KKEIAKKRLELKQTE

-838 NAEIKAH
+838 NAEIEAH
-845 PEAYKSQGTY
+845 PEAYRS
-855 LFRDIFTGKMK
+855 RK
-866 EAGDANHKLQNKLD
+866 EFSSFGFGSGQVTEGNRKLANKLI
-880 ERAVHEKAL
+880 ERAAHEKDL
-889 KAAQSGLRI
+889 KAAQSDLRI
-898 LDARKRELDKLINSD
+898 LDARERELTKLINSD

-924 INGGGTGGNSGT
+924 INGGGNGS
-936 GGNGGN
+936 GNGGN
-942 GGNGGGNGGNGGG
+942 GGNGGGNGGG

-1064 NAEQMSLL
+1064 NAEQMTLL

-1091 AERQYHQDR
+1091 AERQYHRDR
-1100 LAIIHEHGGDE
+1100 LAVIQEHGGDE
-1111 YDEQKWLLDKELEA
+1111 YDEQKWILDKELET

-1150 ASGQMAAVQAM
+1150 ASGQMAAVQTM

-1444 NLDHYKKLK
+1444 NLDHYKKLN
-1453 SHT
+1453 SRT

>member
-1 MLLLVHK
+1 
-8 PKVAFFMA
+8 MA

-41 TLDDLKQ
+41 KLDDLKQ

-79 AYRSKVSD
+79 AYRSRVSD

-127 EHLERCKARIN
+127 EHLERCRARIN

-157 ATRRAENFDQ
+157 ATRRVENFEQ

-208 RELTEKAKSLKK
+208 HELTEKAKLLKK

-285 GQAIEEVEVMNESF
+285 GQAIEEVEEMNESF
-299 KKMDTRTARGE
+299 KKMNTRTARGE
-310 LNRLAQDAGRLG
+310 LNRLAQDAGRLS
-322 ITNREMIEEFVDGSD
+322 ITNREMVEEFVDGGD

-350 AVAKIGKLAQM
+350 AVEKIGKLAQM

-527 SYQDGTSV
+527 SYKDGTSV

-672 AKLASLTNPWAALAT
+672 AKLASITNPWAALAT

-692 GVAVYSAVKAWQ
+692 GIAVYSAVKAWQ

-790 TKSINDYIKKLDQAA
+790 TNAINDYIKKLDQAA

-813 KKEIEKKRLELKQTE
+813 KKILAKEVLELKQTE

-838 NAEIKAH
+838 NAEIGSHPKA
-845 PEAYKSQGTY
+845 YRSYGTY
-855 LFRDIFTGKMK
+855 MYVDELT
-866 EAGDANHKLQNKLD
+866 GDAKELDGNRLLQKKLD
-880 ERAVHEKAL
+880 ERAAHERAL
-889 KAAQSGLRI
+889 EATRSKLRIKAAEG
-898 LDARKRELDKLINSD
+898 RELDKLINSD

-924 INGGGTGGNSGT
+924 INGGGNGSGKGGTG
-936 GGNGGN
+936 GGNGGT
-942 GGNGGGNGGNGGG
+942 GGGNGGNGGG

-1038 IAESKRLVDVQER
+1038 IAESKRLADVQER

-1064 NAEQMSLL
+1064 NTEQMSLL

-1079 LTEEEYNEKLKE
+1079 LTEKEYNEKLKE
-1091 AERQYHQDR
+1091 AEIQYHRDR
-1100 LAIIHEHGGDE
+1100 LAIIQEHGGDE
-1111 YDEQKWLLDKELEA
+1111 YDEQKWLLDKELES

-1136 QMEVLEAQ
+1136 QMKVLEAQ
-1144 YDNADS
+1144 YDNANS

-1161 YEQQLITYEQFQERM
+1161 YEQQLITYEQYQERM

-1190 MQQAFDTV
+1190 MQQAFSTV

-1217 ARINANYDKQIEA
+1217 ARINANYEKQIEA
-1230 AGNNSAKR
+1230 AGNNSKKKKR
-1238 KKLEE
+1238 LEE

-1254 KANKRAMVIQLAQ
+1254 KANKRAMVIQIAQ
-1267 AVASTAMAAINAY
+1267 ATAQTAQSAINAY
-1280 SSAAQ
+1280 SSAAAI
-1285 VPFVGYILAP
+1285 PIVGHILAP

-1432 KCYIDGDDGIAK
+1432 ECYIDGELGIAR
-1444 NLDHYKKLK
+1444 NLDRYNKLK

>member
-1 MLLLVHK
+1 
-8 PKVAFFMA
+8 MA

-41 TLDDLKQ
+41 NLDDLKQ

-79 AYRSKVSD
+79 AYRSRVSD

-198 ANTHRGTEEY
+198 VNTHRGTEEY
-208 RELTEKAKSLKK
+208 RKLTEKAKLLKK

-252 GLAAVTGLSATVR
+252 GIAAVTGLSATVR

-299 KKMDTRTARGE
+299 KKMNTRTARGE
-310 LNRLAQDAGRLG
+310 LNRLAEDAGRLG
-322 ITNREMIEEFVDGSD
+322 ITNREMVEEFVDGSD

-527 SYQDGTSV
+527 SYKDGTSV

-591 YVSKHIVVLAA
+591 YVSKHIVVLAT
-602 LATTMLV
+602 LATTILV

-622 AWLVIRNTS
+622 AWMVIRNTS
-631 KVLNVALTA
+631 NALNVALTA
-640 STRLLRSALLA
+640 STNLFKSALLA

-692 GVAVYSAVKAWQ
+692 GIAVYSAVKAWQ

-924 INGGGTGGNSGT
+924 INGGGNGS
-936 GGNGGN
+936 GNGGN

-979 LDTDELALK
+979 LDTDELTLK

-1064 NAEQMSLL
+1064 NAEQMTLL

-1091 AERQYHQDR
+1091 AERQYHRDR
-1100 LAIIHEHGGDE
+1100 LAVIQEHGGDE
-1111 YDEQKWLLDKELEA
+1111 YDEQKWILDKELEA

-1150 ASGQMAAVQAM
+1150 ASGQMAAVQTM

-1190 MQQAFDTV
+1190 MQQSFDTV

-1444 NLDHYKKLK
+1444 NLDHYKKLN
-1453 SHT
+1453 SRT

>member
-1 MLLLVHK
+1 
-8 PKVAFFMA
+8 MA

-186 LETSLKLVNEQL
+186 LQTSLKLVNEQL

-208 RELTEKAKSLKK
+208 CELTEKAKLLKK

-285 GQAIEEVEVMNESF
+285 GQAIGEVEEMNESF
-299 KKMDTRTARGE
+299 KKMNTRTARGE

-322 ITNREMIEEFVDGSD
+322 ITNKEMIEEFVDGSD

-350 AVAKIGKLAQM
+350 AVGKIGKLAQM

-434 TVFSQLITKMFQEPM
+434 TAFSQLITKMFQEPM

-527 SYQDGTSV
+527 SYKDGTSV

-571 AKYSVSLTSM
+571 AKYSVSLTSI

-924 INGGGTGGNSGT
+924 INSGGNGS
-936 GGNGGN
+936 GNGGN

-1038 IAESKRLVDVQER
+1038 IAESKRLADVQER

-1079 LTEEEYNEKLKE
+1079 LTEDEYNEKLKE

-1176 TEIAR
+1176 TEITR

-1444 NLDHYKKLK
+1444 NLDHYKKLN
-1453 SHT
+1453 SRT

>member
-1 MLLLVHK
+1 
-8 PKVAFFMA
+8 MA

-41 TLDDLKQ
+41 NLDDLKQ

-79 AYRSKVSD
+79 AYRSRVSD

-285 GQAIEEVEVMNESF
+285 GQAIGEVEEMNESF
-299 KKMDTRTARGE
+299 KKMNTRTARGE

-322 ITNREMIEEFVDGSD
+322 ITNREMVEEFVDGGD

-350 AVAKIGKLAQM
+350 AVEKIGKLAQM

-527 SYQDGTSV
+527 SYKDGTSV

-571 AKYSVSLTSM
+571 AKYSVSLTSI

-609 YNNVLTATMIKEK
+609 YNNVLTATMIKEAAHNAIK
-622 AWLVIRNTS
+622 
-631 KVLNVALTA
+631 KVGIALDYA
-640 STRLLRSALLA
+640 KEAATRLLRSALLA

-672 AKLASLTNPWAALAT
+672 AKAASLTNPWAALAT

-704 AHKKAVHDNLQSV
+704 AHKKAIHDNLQSV

-790 TKSINDYIKKLDQAA
+790 TNAINDYIKKLDQAA

-813 KKEIEKKRLELKQTE
+813 KKEIAKKRLELKQTV

-838 NAEIKAH
+838 NAEIEAH

-855 LFRDIFTGKMK
+855 VLRDSFSGKIEK
-866 EAGDANHKLQNKLD
+866 KGDVNHKLQNKLD

-889 KAAQSGLRI
+889 KAAQSELRI

-924 INGGGTGGNSGT
+924 INGGGNGSGN

-942 GGNGGGNGGNGGG
+942 GGTGGGNGGNGGG

-1079 LTEEEYNEKLKE
+1079 LTEKEYNEKLKE
-1091 AERQYHQDR
+1091 AEIQYHRDR
-1100 LAIIHEHGGDE
+1100 LAIIQEHGGDE
-1111 YDEQKWLLDKELEA
+1111 YDEQKWLLDKELES

-1136 QMEVLEAQ
+1136 QMKVLEAQ
-1144 YDNADS
+1144 YDNANS

-1161 YEQQLITYEQFQERM
+1161 YEQQLITYEQYQERM

-1295 IAAATAVAAGMLQIA
+1295 IAAATAAAAGAIQIA

-1432 KCYIDGDDGIAK
+1432 ECYIDGELGIAR
-1444 NLDHYKKLK
+1444 NLDRYNKLK

>member
-41 TLDDLKQ
+41 NLDDLKQ

-79 AYRSKVSD
+79 AYRSRVSD

-157 ATRRAENFDQ
+157 ATRRAENFEQ

-285 GQAIEEVEVMNESF
+285 GQAIGEVEEMNESF
-299 KKMDTRTARGE
+299 KKMNTRTARGE

-389 ANAGYIVDF
+389 ANAGYTVDF

-527 SYQDGTSV
+527 SYKDGTSV

-571 AKYSVSLTSM
+571 AKYSVSLTSI

-776 HASISKEGKLFNEN
+776 HATIKNEGKLYEEN
-790 TKSINDYIKKLDQAA
+790 ANAIDDYIKKLDQAA

-813 KKEIEKKRLELKQTE
+813 KKEIAKKRLELKQTE

-838 NAEIKAH
+838 NAELKAH
-845 PEAYKSQGTY
+845 PEAYRS
-855 LFRDIFTGKMK
+855 RK
-866 EAGDANHKLQNKLD
+866 EFSSFGFGSGQVTEGNRQLANKLI
-880 ERAVHEKAL
+880 ERAAHEKAL
-889 KAAQSGLRI
+889 KATQSDLRI
-898 LDARKRELDKLINSD
+898 LDAQERELTKLINSD
-913 EGLRKAFADLT
+913 EGLRKAFSDLT
-924 INGGGTGGNSGT
+924 INGGGNGS
-936 GGNGGN
+936 GNGGN

-1038 IAESKRLVDVQER
+1038 IAESKRLADVQER

-1125 VRQNEEDKKNA
+1125 VRQKEEDKKNA
-1136 QMEVLEAQ
+1136 QMEELEAQ

-1150 ASGQMAAVQAM
+1150 ASGQMAVVQAM

-1410 TLGEARDVIDQLS
+1410 TLGEARDVIDHLS
-1423 LVLAQGIHA
+1423 FVISQGIHA
-1432 KCYIDGDDGIAK
+1432 KCYIDGEDGIAK

>member
-41 TLDDLKQ
+41 NLDDLKQ

-79 AYRSKVSD
+79 AYRSRVSD

-157 ATRRAENFDQ
+157 ATRRAENFEQ

-285 GQAIEEVEVMNESF
+285 GQAIGEVEEMNESF
-299 KKMDTRTARGE
+299 KKMNTRTARGE
-310 LNRLAQDAGRLG
+310 LNRLAQDAGRLS
-322 ITNREMIEEFVDGSD
+322 ITNREMVEEFVDGGD

-350 AVAKIGKLAQM
+350 AVEKIGKLAQM

-527 SYQDGTSV
+527 SYKDGTSV

-609 YNNVLTATMIKEK
+609 YNNVLTATMIKDAAHNAIKK
-622 AWLVIRNTS
+622 AGI
-631 KVLNVALTA
+631 ALDYA
-640 STRLLRSALLA
+640 KEAATRLLKSALLA

-776 HASISKEGKLFNEN
+776 HATIKNEGKLYEEN
-790 TKSINDYIKKLDQAA
+790 ANAIDDYIKKLDQAA

-813 KKEIEKKRLELKQTE
+813 KKEIAKKRLELKQTV
-828 RRKVNNIKHV
+828 RRKVNNIKYV
-838 NAEIKAH
+838 NAEIEAH
-845 PEAYKSQGTY
+845 PEAYRS
-855 LFRDIFTGKMK
+855 RK
-866 EAGDANHKLQNKLD
+866 EFSSFGFGSGQVTEGNRQLANKLI
-880 ERAVHEKAL
+880 ERAAHEKAL
-889 KAAQSGLRI
+889 KAAQSDLRT
-898 LDARKRELDKLINSD
+898 LNAQERELVKLINSD

-924 INGGGTGGNSGT
+924 INGGGNGS
-936 GGNGGN
+936 GNGGT
-942 GGNGGGNGGNGGG
+942 GGGNGGNGGG

-1025 DTTQTQQSMVDAA
+1025 DTTQTQQSMVDAS

-1064 NAEQMSLL
+1064 NTEQMSLL

-1079 LTEEEYNEKLKE
+1079 LTEEKYNEKLKE
-1091 AERQYHQDR
+1091 AEIQYHRDR
-1100 LAIIHEHGGDE
+1100 LAIIQEHGGDE
-1111 YDEQKWLLDKELEA
+1111 YDEQKWLLDNELES
-1125 VRQNEEDKKNA
+1125 VRQNEEDKKKA

-1144 YDNADS
+1144 YDNANS

-1161 YEQQLITYEQFQERM
+1161 YEQQLITYEQYQERM

-1181 NKEEARKAI
+1181 NKEEARRAI
-1190 MQQAFDTV
+1190 MQQAFSTV

-1208 SQACSDLET
+1208 AQACSDLET
-1217 ARINANYDKQIEA
+1217 ARINANYEKQIEA
-1230 AGNNSAKR
+1230 AGNNSEKKKR
-1238 KKLEE
+1238 LEE

-1254 KANKRAMVIQLAQ
+1254 KANKRAMVIQIAQ
-1267 AVASTAMAAINAY
+1267 ATAQTAQSAINAY
-1280 SSAAQ
+1280 SSAAAI
-1285 VPFVGYILAP
+1285 PIVGHILAP

-1410 TLGEARDVIDQLS
+1410 TLSEARDVIDQLS

-1444 NLDHYKKLK
+1444 NLDHYKKLN
-1453 SHT
+1453 SRT

>member
-1 MLLLVHK
+1 
-8 PKVAFFMA
+8 MA

-41 TLDDLKQ
+41 NLDDLKQ

-672 AKLASLTNPWAALAT
+672 AKLASLTNPWDALAT

-717 KEANAIKKQQEAIN
+717 KETNAIKKQQEAIN

-790 TKSINDYIKKLDQAA
+790 TNAINDYIKKLDQAA

-813 KKEIEKKRLELKQTE
+813 KKEIAKKRLELKQTE

-845 PEAYKSQGTY
+845 PEAYKS
-855 LFRDIFTGKMK
+855 RK
-866 EAGDANHKLQNKLD
+866 EFSSFGFGSGQVTEGNRQLANKLI
-880 ERAVHEKAL
+880 ERAAHEKAL
-889 KAAQSGLRI
+889 KAAQSDLRI
-898 LDARKRELDKLINSD
+898 LDARERELTKLINSD

-924 INGGGTGGNSGT
+924 INGGGNGS
-936 GGNGGN
+936 GNGGN
-942 GGNGGGNGGNGGG
+942 GGGNGGNGGNGGG

-1038 IAESKRLVDVQER
+1038 IAESKRLADVQER

-1064 NAEQMSLL
+1064 NAEQMTLL

-1079 LTEEEYNEKLKE
+1079 LTEEEYNEKLKG
-1091 AERQYHQDR
+1091 AEIQYHRDR
-1100 LAIIHEHGGDE
+1100 LAIIQEHGGDE
-1111 YDEQKWLLDKELEA
+1111 YDEQKWILDKELEA

-1150 ASGQMAAVQAM
+1150 ASGQMAAVQTM

-1190 MQQAFDTV
+1190 MQQSFDTV

-1444 NLDHYKKLK
+1444 NLDHYKKLN
-1453 SHT
+1453 SRT

>member
-48 KKAEA
+48 KKAGA

-220 EIAAV
+220 EMAAV

-527 SYQDGTSV
+527 SYKDGTSV

-571 AKYSVSLTSM
+571 AKYSVSLTSI

-591 YVSKHIVVLAA
+591 YISKHIVVLAA

-942 GGNGGGNGGNGGG
+942 GGGNGGNGGG

-1198 NTMLSAASSY
+1198 NTMLSASSSY

-1379 ADISRSLGQG
+1379 AEISRSLGQG

-1444 NLDHYKKLK
+1444 NLDHYKKLN
-1453 SHT
+1453 SRT

>member
-1 MLLLVHK
+1 MVHK

-41 TLDDLKQ
+41 NLDDLKQ

-79 AYRSKVSD
+79 AYRSRVSD

-157 ATRRAENFDQ
+157 ATRRAENFEQ

-186 LETSLKLVNEQL
+186 LQTSLKLVNEQL

-208 RELTEKAKSLKK
+208 HELTEKAKLLKK

-252 GLAAVTGLSATVR
+252 GLAAVTDLSATVR

-285 GQAIEEVEVMNESF
+285 GQAIGEVEEMNESF
-299 KKMDTRTARGE
+299 KKMNTRTARGE
-310 LNRLAQDAGRLG
+310 LNRLAQDAGRLS
-322 ITNREMIEEFVDGSD
+322 ITNREMVEEFVDGGD

-350 AVAKIGKLAQM
+350 AVEKIGKLAQM

-527 SYQDGTSV
+527 SYKDGTSV

-609 YNNVLTATMIKEK
+609 YNNVLTATMIKEAAHSAIKK
-622 AWLVIRNTS
+622 AGIALDYAAVAS
-631 KVLNVALTA
+631 KN
-640 STRLLRSALLA
+640 LLKAALLA
-651 LELTYKRLRYGVEAY
+651 LRATWALLTGGMKAY
-666 RLAMEK
+666 NATMAR
-672 AKLASLTNPWAALAT
+672 AKILSITNPWSALAT

-753 SNAFSIGERRSAIAE
+753 SNAFSIGERRSAIAK

-790 TKSINDYIKKLDQAA
+790 TNAINDYIKKLDQAA

-813 KKEIEKKRLELKQTE
+813 KKEIAKKRLELKQTV

-838 NAEIKAH
+838 NAEIGSHPKA
-845 PEAYKSQGTY
+845 YRSYGTY
-855 LFRDIFTGKMK
+855 MYVDELT
-866 EAGDANHKLQNKLD
+866 GDAKELDGNRLLQKKLD

-898 LDARKRELDKLINSD
+898 LDAEDRELAKLINSD
-913 EGLRKAFADLT
+913 DGLRKAFADLT
-924 INGGGTGGNSGT
+924 INGGGNGS
-936 GGNGGN
+936 GNGGN

-1038 IAESKRLVDVQER
+1038 IAESKRLADVQER

-1064 NAEQMSLL
+1064 NAEQMTLL
-1072 QQRTQGL
+1072 KQRTQGL
-1079 LTEEEYNEKLKE
+1079 LTEEKYNEKLKE
-1091 AERQYHQDR
+1091 AEIQYHRDR
-1100 LAIIHEHGGDE
+1100 LAIIQEHGGDE
-1111 YDEQKWLLDKELEA
+1111 YDEQKWLLDNELVS
-1125 VRQNEEDKKNA
+1125 VRQNEEDKKKA

-1144 YDNADS
+1144 YDNANS

-1161 YEQQLITYEQFQERM
+1161 YEQQLITYEQYQERM

-1181 NKEEARKAI
+1181 NKEEARRAI
-1190 MQQAFDTV
+1190 MQQAFSTV

-1208 SQACSDLET
+1208 AQACSDLET
-1217 ARINANYDKQIEA
+1217 ARINANYEKQIEA
-1230 AGNNSAKR
+1230 AGNNSEKKKR
-1238 KKLEE
+1238 LEE

-1254 KANKRAMVIQLAQ
+1254 KANKRAMVIQIAQ
-1267 AVASTAMAAINAY
+1267 ATAQTAQSAINAY
-1280 SSAAQ
+1280 SSAAAI
-1285 VPFVGYILAP
+1285 PIVGHILAP

-1432 KCYIDGDDGIAK
+1432 ECYIDGELGIAR
-1444 NLDHYKKLK
+1444 NLDRYNKLK

>member
-1 MLLLVHK
+1 
-8 PKVAFFMA
+8 MA

-41 TLDDLKQ
+41 NLDNLKQ

-79 AYRSKVSD
+79 AYRSRVSD

-285 GQAIEEVEVMNESF
+285 GQAIGEVEEMNESF

-527 SYQDGTSV
+527 SYKDGTSV

-571 AKYSVSLTSM
+571 AKYSVSLTSI

-609 YNNVLTATMIKEK
+609 YNNILTATMIKEAAHSAIKK
-622 AWLVIRNTS
+622 AGIALDYAAVAS
-631 KVLNVALTA
+631 KN
-640 STRLLRSALLA
+640 LLKAALLA
-651 LELTYKRLRYGVEAY
+651 LRATWALLTGGMKAY
-666 RLAMEK
+666 NATMAR
-672 AKLASLTNPWAALAT
+672 AKILSITNPWSALAT

-704 AHKKAVHDNLQSV
+704 AHKKAIHDNLQSV

-790 TKSINDYIKKLDQAA
+790 TNAINDYIKKLDQAA

-813 KKEIEKKRLELKQTE
+813 KKEIAKKRLELKQTE
-828 RRKVNNIKHV
+828 RRKVNNIKYV
-838 NAEIKAH
+838 NAELKAH
-845 PEAYKSQGTY
+845 PEAYRS
-855 LFRDIFTGKMK
+855 RK
-866 EAGDANHKLQNKLD
+866 EFSSFGFGSGQVTEGNRQLANKLI
-880 ERAVHEKAL
+880 ERAAHEKAL
-889 KAAQSGLRI
+889 KAAQSDLRI
-898 LDARKRELDKLINSD
+898 LDARERELTKLINSD
-913 EGLRKAFADLT
+913 EGLRKAFSDLT
-924 INGGGTGGNSGT
+924 INGGGNGS
-936 GGNGGN
+936 GNGGN
-942 GGNGGGNGGNGGG
+942 GGNGGGNGGNGGNGGG

-1025 DTTQTQQSMVDAA
+1025 DTTQTQQSMVDAS

-1079 LTEEEYNEKLKE
+1079 LTEKEYNEKLKE

-1100 LAIIHEHGGDE
+1100 LAIIKEHGGDE

-1444 NLDHYKKLK
+1444 NLDHYKKLN
-1453 SHT
+1453 SRT

>member
-1 MLLLVHK
+1 
-8 PKVAFFMA
+8 MA

-41 TLDDLKQ
+41 NLDDLKQ

-79 AYRSKVSD
+79 AYRSRVSD

-127 EHLERCKARIN
+127 EHLGRCKARIN

-285 GQAIEEVEVMNESF
+285 GQAIEEVEEMNESF
-299 KKMDTRTARGE
+299 KKMNTRTARGE

-527 SYQDGTSV
+527 SYKDGTSV

-609 YNNVLTATMIKEK
+609 YNNVLTATMIKEAAHNAIK
-622 AWLVIRNTS
+622 
-631 KVLNVALTA
+631 KVGIALDYA
-640 STRLLRSALLA
+640 KEAATRLLRSALLA

-898 LDARKRELDKLINSD
+898 LDARKRELGKLINSD

-936 GGNGGN
+936 GGN

-1079 LTEEEYNEKLKE
+1079 LTEKEYNEKLKE

-1100 LAIIHEHGGDE
+1100 LAIIKEHGGDE
-1111 YDEQKWLLDKELEA
+1111 YDEQKWLLDKELES

-1136 QMEVLEAQ
+1136 QMKVLEAQ
-1144 YDNADS
+1144 YDNANS

-1161 YEQQLITYEQFQERM
+1161 YEQQLITYEQYQERM

-1181 NKEEARKAI
+1181 NKEEGRKAI
-1190 MQQAFDTV
+1190 MQQAFSTV

-1217 ARINANYDKQIEA
+1217 ARINANYEKQIEA
-1230 AGNNSAKR
+1230 AGNNSEKKKR
-1238 KKLEE
+1238 LEE

-1254 KANKRAMVIQLAQ
+1254 KANKRAMVIQIAQ
-1267 AVASTAMAAINAY
+1267 ATAQTAQSAINAY
-1280 SSAAQ
+1280 SSAAAI
-1285 VPFVGYILAP
+1285 PLVGHILAP

-1432 KCYIDGDDGIAK
+1432 ECYIDGELGIAR
-1444 NLDHYKKLK
+1444 NLDRYNKLK